1 MAIQNFLS
9 GGYYGKLGATVGQRW
24 KNKRTIRTYVVPNNP
39 RTPSQQANRGKF
51 ADAVTYS
58 QIGMQMNYYCAL
70 FDDPNMTRWNYR
82 MKVARELKA
91 AGFNDLDLIPLYPM
105 SYTPSILLSDF
116 TRSKVEGNT
125 HITFSCQNL
134 TSEVDRVFSIM
145 FALYTE
151 ENVFLGYKL
160 YLGYYYA
167 NNPGFIEV
175 DVDDINEINNNCFV
189 RIVSNDDENL
199 NAPLIAS
206 AQLQV
211 TGKVID
217 VHTFDNTIK
226 DVEVTNEGITITFAE
241 LWKATPTTNI
251 ASVDVK
257 CVVNGSLVTIN
268 GTDLMLFNN
277 NGYCA
282 LEVEYQTTEPQS
294 LPAFPI
300 GSSIDNLNVD
310 YKGETWD
317 ITIQNASTPY
327 SNSDT
332 NRTFNNTI
340 SSIARNGTTFTIT
353 LATAIPTIS
362 THNLSLSIVAVQ
374 NGDFVEE
381 NVSISNISGKTI
393 TFEQSGA
400 TGANIYAFP
409 VGSSITL
416 SGSIVGNGVT
426 YTASKQTAQAISNTD
441 LSRTFNNSISSIAR
455 SETTFIITLAN
466 ILPTLENNNLS
477 LSVKAVKNGAF
488 VTETISN
495 AVVSAKTITFNQSGA
510 SGANIYAFPTG
521 SAITL
526 SGSIISNNVTYTASI
541 QTEQAISNTDLNRTF
556 NSSIS
561 SIARSGTIF
570 TINFVD
576 TLPAGTNN
584 NLSLLVKAVKNGAF
598 VSDYVV
604 ITEVSGKTI
613 TFNQSGA
620 TGANIYAF
628 PTGSTITLSGSIIS
642 NNVTYTASIQT
653 EQTISNTDL
662 NRTFNNSISSIAR
675 SGTVFTI
682 NFADTLPAGTNN
694 NLSLLVKAVKN
705 GAFVS
710 DYVVI
715 TEVSGKT
722 ITFNQS
728 GATGAN
734 IYAFPNGS
742 AITLSGSVVGNGV
755 TYTASIQTE
764 QAISN
769 TDLNRTFNNSISS
782 IARSGTTFTIN
793 FADTLPTVT
802 ENNLSLLIKAVKNG
816 AFVSDYVTIETM
828 SVKAMS
834 FNQSGATGA
843 NIYAFPNGSTIA
855 LSGSVIGNGVTYT
868 VSIKTEQAISNTDL
882 TRSIISSPAWNSA
895 STGVIQFTLAFGGII
910 SATSKTYNMVTSG
923 RLGIRTPE
931 AQLFN
936 IVSNGTNLIFTCA
949 GSRALYPMNTNGD
962 KISIT
967 STDLVVNGVT
977 YNIANQDVNLRNA
990 ITTSNYFDELEW
1002 EFIRDGDGTPQKP
1015 LQFLEMMTYVYGAN
1029 EENKEWAS
1037 VPVIT
1042 RVEDYDDVII
1052 CEPTG
1057 ATALLENDGE
1067 AITIHYQ
1074 DYYGDAT
1081 DNDALALDF
1090 NVVNE
1095 NIPTLQI
1102 NGITYSFT
1110 QSVLAQKWSRT
1121 ISNWV
1126 L

>member
-91 AGFNDLDLIPLYPM
+91 AGFNGLDLIPLYPI
-105 SYTPSILLSDF
+105 SFTPSILLSDF

-151 ENVFLGYKL
+151 ENEFLGYKL

-199 NAPLIAS
+199 SAPLIAS
-206 AQLQV
+206 PQLQV
-211 TGKVID
+211 TGKAID

-241 LWKATPTTNI
+241 LWKATPTTNA

-257 CVVNGSLVTIN
+257 CVVNGALVTIN
-268 GTDLMLFNN
+268 GTNLMLFNN

-294 LPAFPI
+294 MPAFPI

-340 SSIARNGTTFTIT
+340 SSIARSGTTFTIT
-353 LATAIPTIS
+353 LATALPTIS
-362 THNLSLSIVAVQ
+362 THNLSLSIVAVK

-381 NVSISNISGKTI
+381 DVSISNISGNTI

-426 YTASKQTAQAISNTD
+426 YAASKQSAQSVNNTD

-455 SETTFIITLAN
+455 SETTFTITLAN
-466 ILPTLENNNLS
+466 TLPAIENNNLS

-521 SAITL
+521 SAVTL

-556 NSSIS
+556 NNTIL
-561 SIARSGTIF
+561 SIARNETVF
-570 TINFVD
+570 TINFAD
-576 TLPAGTNN
+576 TLPTGTNN
-584 NLSLLVKAVKNGAF
+584 NLSLLIKAVKNGAF

-604 ITEVSGKTI
+604 ITAVS
-613 TFNQSGA
+613 
-620 TGANIYAF
+620 
-628 PTGSTITLSGSIIS
+628 
-642 NNVTYTASIQT
+642 
-653 EQTISNTDL
+653 E
-662 NRTFNNSISSIAR
+662 
-675 SGTVFTI
+675 
-682 NFADTLPAGTNN
+682 
-694 NLSLLVKAVKN
+694 
-705 GAFVS
+705 
-710 DYVVI
+710 
-715 TEVSGKT
+715 KT

-769 TDLNRTFNNSISS
+769 TDLNRTFNNTILS
-782 IARSGTTFTIN
+782 IARNETVFTIN
-793 FADTLPTVT
+793 FADTLPTGT
-802 ENNLSLLIKAVKNG
+802 NNNLSLLIKAVKNG
-816 AFVSDYVTIETM
+816 AFVSDYVVITAVSEKTIT
-828 SVKAMS
+828 

-843 NIYAFPNGSTIA
+843 NIYAFPNGSAIT
-855 LSGSVIGNGVTYT
+855 LSGSVVGNGVTYT
-868 VSIKTEQAISNTDL
+868 ASKQTEQAISNTDL
-882 TRSIISSPAWNSA
+882 TRSILSSPAWNNT
-895 STGVIQFTLAFGGII
+895 STKAIKFTLAFGGII

-931 AQLFN
+931 AQPFN
-936 IVSNGTNLIFTCA
+936 IVGDGSVLTFTCT

-967 STDLVVNGVT
+967 STDITVNGVT

-1042 RVEDYDDVII
+1042 RVEDYDNVII

-1074 DYYGDAT
+1074 DYYGDAA

>member
-105 SYTPSILLSDF
+105 SYTPAILLSDF

-151 ENVFLGYKL
+151 ENQFLGYKL

-199 NAPLIAS
+199 SAPLIAS
-206 AQLQV
+206 PQLQV

-241 LWKATPTTNI
+241 LWKATPTTNA

-257 CVVNGSLVTIN
+257 CVVNGALVTIN
-268 GTDLMLFNN
+268 GTNLMLFNN

-340 SSIARNGTTFTIT
+340 SSIARSGTTFTIT
-353 LATAIPTIS
+353 LATALPTIS

-381 NVSISNISGKTI
+381 NVSISNISGNTI

-409 VGSSITL
+409 AGSSITL

-426 YTASKQTAQAISNTD
+426 YTASKQTAQAINNTD
-441 LSRTFNNSISSIAR
+441 LSRTFDNTISSIAR
-455 SETTFIITLAN
+455 SETTFIITLTN

-495 AVVSAKTITFNQSGA
+495 AAVSAKTISFNQSGA

-556 NSSIS
+556 NNSIS
-561 SIARSGTIF
+561 SIARSGTTF
-570 TINFVD
+570 TINFTD
-576 TLPAGTNN
+576 TLPTGTNN

-598 VSDYVV
+598 VSDYV
-604 ITEVSGKTI
+604 
-613 TFNQSGA
+613 
-620 TGANIYAF
+620 
-628 PTGSTITLSGSIIS
+628 
-642 NNVTYTASIQT
+642 
-653 EQTISNTDL
+653 
-662 NRTFNNSISSIAR
+662 
-675 SGTVFTI
+675 
-682 NFADTLPAGTNN
+682 
-694 NLSLLVKAVKN
+694 
-705 GAFVS
+705 
-710 DYVVI
+710 
-715 TEVSGKT
+715 
-722 ITFNQS
+722 
-728 GATGAN
+728 
-734 IYAFPNGS
+734 
-742 AITLSGSVVGNGV
+742 
-755 TYTASIQTE
+755 
-764 QAISN
+764 
-769 TDLNRTFNNSISS
+769 
-782 IARSGTTFTIN
+782 
-793 FADTLPTVT
+793 
-802 ENNLSLLIKAVKNG
+802 
-816 AFVSDYVTIETM
+816 TIETM
-828 SVKAMS
+828 SAKAIS

-843 NIYAFPNGSTIA
+843 NIYAFPNGSSLT
-855 LSGSVIGNGVTYT
+855 LSGSVVGNGVTYT
-868 VSIKTEQAISNTDL
+868 ANTQPEQAINNTDL
-882 TRSIISSPAWNSA
+882 TRSILSSPAWNSA

-936 IVSNGTNLIFTCA
+936 IVGNGSVLTFTCA

-977 YNIANQDVNLRNA
+977 YNIANQDVNLRNT
-990 ITTSNYFDELEW
+990 ITTSKYFDELNW
-1002 EFIRDGDGTPQKP
+1002 TFLRDGDGTTSSP
-1015 LQFLEMMTYVYGAN
+1015 LQFLEMQAYIYGAN
-1029 EENKEWAS
+1029 EEYKEWAS

-1042 RVEDYDDVII
+1042 RIEDYDNIII

-1057 ATALLENDGE
+1057 ATASLENDGE

-1074 DYYGDAT
+1074 DYYADAQ
-1081 DNDALALDF
+1081 DNNALDLNF

-1110 QSVLAQKWSRT
+1110 QSELNKIWSRK
-1121 ISNWV
+1121 IKDWSV
-1126 L
+1126 

>member
-91 AGFNDLDLIPLYPM
+91 AGFNGLDLIPLYPI
-105 SYTPSILLSDF
+105 SFTPSILLSDF

-151 ENVFLGYKL
+151 ENEFLGYKL

-199 NAPLIAS
+199 SAPLIAS
-206 AQLQV
+206 PQLQV
-211 TGKVID
+211 TGKAID

-241 LWKATPTTNI
+241 LWKATPTTNA

-257 CVVNGSLVTIN
+257 CVVNGALVTIN
-268 GTDLMLFNN
+268 GTNLMLFNN

-294 LPAFPI
+294 MPAFPI

-340 SSIARNGTTFTIT
+340 SSIARSGTTFTIT
-353 LATAIPTIS
+353 LATALPTIS
-362 THNLSLSIVAVQ
+362 THNLSLSIVAVK

-381 NVSISNISGKTI
+381 DVSISNISGNTI

-426 YTASKQTAQAISNTD
+426 YAASKQSAQSVNNTD

-455 SETTFIITLAN
+455 SETTFTITLAN
-466 ILPTLENNNLS
+466 TLPAIENNNLS

-521 SAITL
+521 SAVTL

-556 NSSIS
+556 NNTIL
-561 SIARSGTIF
+561 SIARNETVF
-570 TINFVD
+570 TINFAD
-576 TLPAGTNN
+576 TLPTGTNN
-584 NLSLLVKAVKNGAF
+584 NLSLLIKAVKNGAF

-604 ITEVSGKTI
+604 ITAVS
-613 TFNQSGA
+613 
-620 TGANIYAF
+620 
-628 PTGSTITLSGSIIS
+628 
-642 NNVTYTASIQT
+642 
-653 EQTISNTDL
+653 E
-662 NRTFNNSISSIAR
+662 
-675 SGTVFTI
+675 
-682 NFADTLPAGTNN
+682 
-694 NLSLLVKAVKN
+694 
-705 GAFVS
+705 
-710 DYVVI
+710 
-715 TEVSGKT
+715 KT

-755 TYTASIQTE
+755 TYTASKQ
-764 QAISN
+764 
-769 TDLNRTFNNSISS
+769 
-782 IARSGTTFTIN
+782 
-793 FADTLPTVT
+793 
-802 ENNLSLLIKAVKNG
+802 
-816 AFVSDYVTIETM
+816 
-828 SVKAMS
+828 
-834 FNQSGATGA
+834 
-843 NIYAFPNGSTIA
+843 
-855 LSGSVIGNGVTYT
+855 
-868 VSIKTEQAISNTDL
+868 TEQAISNTDL
-882 TRSIISSPAWNSA
+882 TRSILSSPAWNNT
-895 STGVIQFTLAFGGII
+895 STKAIKFTLAFGGII

-931 AQLFN
+931 AQPFN
-936 IVSNGTNLIFTCA
+936 IVGDGSVLTFTCT

-967 STDLVVNGVT
+967 STDITVNGVT

-1042 RVEDYDDVII
+1042 RVEDYDNVII

-1074 DYYGDAT
+1074 DYYGDAA

>member
-24 KNKRTIRTYVVPNNP
+24 KNKRTIRTYVIPNNP

-105 SYTPSILLSDF
+105 SYTPTILLSDF

-151 ENVFLGYKL
+151 ENQFLGYKL

-167 NNPGFIEV
+167 TNPGFIEV
-175 DVDDINEINNNCFV
+175 DVDDISEINNNCFV

-199 NAPLIAS
+199 SAPLIAS
-206 AQLQV
+206 PQLKV
-211 TGKVID
+211 SGKVID
-217 VHTFDNTIK
+217 THTFDNTIK
-226 DVEVTNEGITITFAE
+226 NVEVTNEGITITFAE
-241 LWKATPTTNI
+241 LWKATPTTNA

-257 CVVNGSLVTIN
+257 CVVNGALVTIN
-268 GTDLMLFNN
+268 GTNLMLFNN

-340 SSIARNGTTFTIT
+340 SSIARSGTTFTIT

-362 THNLSLSIVAVQ
+362 THNLSLSINAVKD
-374 NGDFVEE
+374 GDFVAETV
-381 NVSISNISGKTI
+381 NISNISGNTI

-400 TGANIYAFP
+400 TGADIYAFP
-409 VGSSITL
+409 AGSSITL

-426 YTASKQTAQAISNTD
+426 YTASKQTAQSVSNTD
-441 LSRTFNNSISSIAR
+441 LSRTFDNTISSIAR

-495 AVVSAKTITFNQSGA
+495 ATVSAKTISFNQSGA
-510 SGANIYAFPTG
+510 SEANIYAFPTG

-556 NSSIS
+556 NNSVSSIE
-561 SIARSGTIF
+561 RSGTTFIITF
-570 TINFVD
+570 ETTF
-576 TLPAGTNN
+576 PAIYKN
-584 NLSLLVKAVKNGAF
+584 NLSLSINAVKNGAF
-598 VSDYVV
+598 VRKTVNISN
-604 ITEVSGKTI
+604 IFGKQI
-613 TFNQSGA
+613 SFDQSGA

-628 PTGSTITLSGSIIS
+628 PTGST
-642 NNVTYTASIQT
+642 
-653 EQTISNTDL
+653 
-662 NRTFNNSISSIAR
+662 
-675 SGTVFTI
+675 
-682 NFADTLPAGTNN
+682 
-694 NLSLLVKAVKN
+694 
-705 GAFVS
+705 
-710 DYVVI
+710 
-715 TEVSGKT
+715 
-722 ITFNQS
+722 
-728 GATGAN
+728 
-734 IYAFPNGS
+734 
-742 AITLSGSVVGNGV
+742 ITLSGSVVGNGV

-769 TDLNRTFNNSISS
+769 TDL
-782 IARSGTTFTIN
+782 
-793 FADTLPTVT
+793 
-802 ENNLSLLIKAVKNG
+802 
-816 AFVSDYVTIETM
+816 
-828 SVKAMS
+828 
-834 FNQSGATGA
+834 
-843 NIYAFPNGSTIA
+843 
-855 LSGSVIGNGVTYT
+855 
-868 VSIKTEQAISNTDL
+868 
-882 TRSIISSPAWNSA
+882 TRSILSSPTWNSA
-895 STGVIQFTLAFGGII
+895 NTGAIQFTLAFGGII

-936 IVSNGTNLIFTCA
+936 IAGDGSVLTFTCA
-949 GSRALYPMNTNGD
+949 GSRALYPMNTSGD

-990 ITTSNYFDELEW
+990 ITTSKYFDELEW
-1002 EFIRDGDGTPQKP
+1002 EFWRDGNGTPESP
-1015 LQFLEMMTYVYGAN
+1015 LQFLEMYAYVYGAN
-1029 EENKEWAS
+1029 EENKEWTS

-1052 CEPTG
+1052 CEPTS
-1057 ATALLENDGE
+1057 ATANIENDGE
-1067 AITIHYQ
+1067 ALMIHYQ
-1074 DYYGDAT
+1074 DYYADAEN
-1081 DNDALALDF
+1081 NDALALDF

-1110 QSVLAQKWSRT
+1110 QSELTKKWSRT
-1121 ISNWV
+1121 ISDWV

>member
-151 ENVFLGYKL
+151 ENEFLGYKL

-199 NAPLIAS
+199 SAPLIAS
-206 AQLQV
+206 PQLKV
-211 TGKVID
+211 TGKAID

-241 LWKATPTTNI
+241 LWKATPTTNT

-257 CVVNGSLVTIN
+257 CVVNGALVTIN
-268 GTDLMLFNN
+268 GTNLMLFNN

-282 LEVEYQTTEPQS
+282 LEVEYKTTEPQS

-340 SSIARNGTTFTIT
+340 SSIARSGTTFTIT
-353 LATAIPTIS
+353 LATALPTIS
-362 THNLSLSIVAVQ
+362 THNLSLSIVAVK

-381 NVSISNISGKTI
+381 DVSISNISGNTI

-409 VGSSITL
+409 NGSAITL

-455 SETTFIITLAN
+455 SETTFTITLAN
-466 ILPTLENNNLS
+466 TLPAIENNNLS

-495 AVVSAKTITFNQSGA
+495 AVISAKTITFNQSGA

-526 SGSIISNNVTYTASI
+526 SGSVVGNGVTYTASI

-556 NSSIS
+556 NNTIL
-561 SIARSGTIF
+561 SIARSETVF
-570 TINFVD
+570 TINFAD
-576 TLPAGTNN
+576 TLPTGTNN
-584 NLSLLVKAVKNGAF
+584 NLSLLIKAVKNGAF

-604 ITEVSGKTI
+604 IT
-613 TFNQSGA
+613 A
-620 TGANIYAF
+620 
-628 PTGSTITLSGSIIS
+628 
-642 NNVTYTASIQT
+642 
-653 EQTISNTDL
+653 
-662 NRTFNNSISSIAR
+662 
-675 SGTVFTI
+675 
-682 NFADTLPAGTNN
+682 
-694 NLSLLVKAVKN
+694 
-705 GAFVS
+705 
-710 DYVVI
+710 
-715 TEVSGKT
+715 VSGKT

-769 TDLNRTFNNSISS
+769 TDL
-782 IARSGTTFTIN
+782 
-793 FADTLPTVT
+793 
-802 ENNLSLLIKAVKNG
+802 
-816 AFVSDYVTIETM
+816 
-828 SVKAMS
+828 
-834 FNQSGATGA
+834 
-843 NIYAFPNGSTIA
+843 
-855 LSGSVIGNGVTYT
+855 
-868 VSIKTEQAISNTDL
+868 
-882 TRSIISSPAWNSA
+882 TRSILSSPAWNNT
-895 STGVIQFTLAFGGII
+895 STKAIKFTLAFGGII

-931 AQLFN
+931 AQPFN
-936 IVSNGTNLIFTCA
+936 IVGDGSVLTFTCT

-967 STDLVVNGVT
+967 STDITVNGVT

-1074 DYYGDAT
+1074 DYYGDAA

-1095 NIPTLQI
+1095 NIPALQI

>member
-105 SYTPSILLSDF
+105 SFTPSILLSDF

-151 ENVFLGYKL
+151 ENAFLGYKL
-160 YLGYYYA
+160 YIGYYYA

-199 NAPLIAS
+199 SAPLIAS
-206 AQLQV
+206 PQLKV
-211 TGKVID
+211 TGKAID

-226 DVEVTNEGITITFAE
+226 DIEVTNEGITITFAE
-241 LWKATPTTNI
+241 LWKATPTTNA

-257 CVVNGSLVTIN
+257 CVVNGALVTIN
-268 GTDLMLFNN
+268 GTNLMLFNN

-282 LEVEYQTTEPQS
+282 LEVEYKTTEPQS

-340 SSIARNGTTFTIT
+340 SSIARSGTTFTIT
-353 LATAIPTIS
+353 LATALPTIS
-362 THNLSLSIVAVQ
+362 THNLSLSIVAVK

-381 NVSISNISGKTI
+381 DVSISNISGNTI

-426 YTASKQTAQAISNTD
+426 YAASKQTAQAISNTD

-455 SETTFIITLAN
+455 SETTFTITLAN
-466 ILPTLENNNLS
+466 ILPAIENNNLS

-495 AVVSAKTITFNQSGA
+495 AVISAKTINFNQSGA
-510 SGANIYAFPTG
+510 TGANIYAFPTG

-556 NSSIS
+556 DNSISSIARSGTTFMITLANELPIIENNNLSLSVKAVKNGAFVTETVSNAIASEKRIDFEQSGESEANIYAFPEGSSITLSGSIISENVTYTASIQTEQAISNTDLIRTFNNSIS

-570 TINFVD
+570 TINFAD
-576 TLPAGTNN
+576 TLPTVTTNN
-584 NLSLLVKAVKNGAF
+584 LYLLIKAVKNGAF
-598 VSDYVV
+598 VSDYV
-604 ITEVSGKTI
+604 TI
-613 TFNQSGA
+613 A
-620 TGANIYAF
+620 
-628 PTGSTITLSGSIIS
+628 
-642 NNVTYTASIQT
+642 
-653 EQTISNTDL
+653 TISAKA
-662 NRTFNNSISSIAR
+662 IS
-675 SGTVFTI
+675 
-682 NFADTLPAGTNN
+682 
-694 NLSLLVKAVKN
+694 
-705 GAFVS
+705 
-710 DYVVI
+710 
-715 TEVSGKT
+715 
-722 ITFNQS
+722 FNQS

-755 TYTASIQTE
+755 TYTANTQTE
-764 QAISN
+764 QAIS
-769 TDLNRTFNNSISS
+769 S
-782 IARSGTTFTIN
+782 
-793 FADTLPTVT
+793 
-802 ENNLSLLIKAVKNG
+802 
-816 AFVSDYVTIETM
+816 
-828 SVKAMS
+828 
-834 FNQSGATGA
+834 
-843 NIYAFPNGSTIA
+843 
-855 LSGSVIGNGVTYT
+855 
-868 VSIKTEQAISNTDL
+868 TDL
-882 TRSIISSPAWNSA
+882 TRSIISSPTWNST
-895 STGVIQFTLAFGGII
+895 STKGIKFTLAFGGII

-931 AQLFN
+931 AQPFN
-936 IVSNGTNLIFTCA
+936 IIGDGSVLTFTCT

-967 STDLVVNGVT
+967 STDITVNGVT

-1057 ATALLENDGE
+1057 ATASLENDGE

-1074 DYYGDAT
+1074 DYYGDAAN
-1081 DNDALALDF
+1081 NDALALDF

-1121 ISNWV
+1121 VSNWV

>member
-91 AGFNDLDLIPLYPM
+91 AGFNDLNLIPLYPM
-105 SYTPSILLSDF
+105 SYTPTILLSDF

-151 ENVFLGYKL
+151 ENEFLGYKL

-211 TGKVID
+211 TGKAVD

-241 LWKATPTTNI
+241 LWKATPTTNT

-268 GTDLMLFNN
+268 GTNLMLFNN

-340 SSIARNGTTFTIT
+340 SSIARSGTTFTIT
-353 LATAIPTIS
+353 LATALPAIS
-362 THNLSLSIVAVQ
+362 THNLSLSINAVK
-374 NGDFVEE
+374 NGDFIAETVD
-381 NVSISNISGKTI
+381 ISNISGKTI

-409 VGSSITL
+409 AGSSITL

-441 LSRTFNNSISSIAR
+441 LSRIFDNTISSIER
-455 SETTFIITLAN
+455 SNTTFMITLAN
-466 ILPTLENNNLS
+466 ELPAIGNNNLS

-495 AVVSAKTITFNQSGA
+495 AIASEKRIDFEQSGA

-556 NSSIS
+556 NNSIS
-561 SIARSGTIF
+561 SIARNGTVF
-570 TINFVD
+570 TINFAD
-576 TLPAGTNN
+576 TLPTVTTNN
-584 NLSLLVKAVKNGAF
+584 LYLLIKAVKNGAF
-598 VSDYVV
+598 VSDYV
-604 ITEVSGKTI
+604 TI
-613 TFNQSGA
+613 A
-620 TGANIYAF
+620 TMSAKA
-628 PTGSTITLSGSIIS
+628 IS
-642 NNVTYTASIQT
+642 
-653 EQTISNTDL
+653 
-662 NRTFNNSISSIAR
+662 
-675 SGTVFTI
+675 
-682 NFADTLPAGTNN
+682 
-694 NLSLLVKAVKN
+694 
-705 GAFVS
+705 
-710 DYVVI
+710 
-715 TEVSGKT
+715 
-722 ITFNQS
+722 FNQS

-755 TYTASIQTE
+755 TYAAETQTE
-764 QAISN
+764 QAIS
-769 TDLNRTFNNSISS
+769 S
-782 IARSGTTFTIN
+782 
-793 FADTLPTVT
+793 
-802 ENNLSLLIKAVKNG
+802 
-816 AFVSDYVTIETM
+816 
-828 SVKAMS
+828 
-834 FNQSGATGA
+834 
-843 NIYAFPNGSTIA
+843 
-855 LSGSVIGNGVTYT
+855 
-868 VSIKTEQAISNTDL
+868 TDL
-882 TRSIISSPAWNSA
+882 TRSILSSPAWNSA

-936 IVSNGTNLIFTCA
+936 IVSNGENLTFTCA

-990 ITTSNYFDELEW
+990 ITTSKYFDELDWVFQREGGN
-1002 EFIRDGDGTPQKP
+1002 DYTQP
-1015 LQFLEMMTYVYGAN
+1015 LQFLEMTTYVYGST
-1029 EENKEWAS
+1029 ETNKVFSGLPTITEVGDQPDTAFCYPTDSS
-1037 VPVIT
+1037 VYI
-1042 RVEDYDDVII
+1042 
-1052 CEPTG
+1052 
-1057 ATALLENDGE
+1057 ENDGE
-1067 AITIHYQ
+1067 GLTISYR
-1074 DYYGDAT
+1074 
-1081 DNDALALDF
+1081 DNYADSEGNDSVEYNFYVANTA
-1090 NVVNE
+1090 N
-1095 NIPTLQI
+1095 PTLQI

-1110 QSVLAQKWSRT
+1110 QSELDKIWSRKVEDW
-1121 ISNWV
+1121 SV
-1126 L
+1126 

>member
-105 SYTPSILLSDF
+105 SYTPTILLSDF

-151 ENVFLGYKL
+151 ENEFLGYKL

-199 NAPLIAS
+199 SAPLIAS
-206 AQLQV
+206 AQLKV
-211 TGKVID
+211 SGKVID

-241 LWKATPTTNI
+241 LWKATPTTNT

-340 SSIARNGTTFTIT
+340 LSIARSGTTFTIT
-353 LATAIPTIS
+353 LATALPAIS
-362 THNLSLSIVAVQ
+362 THNLSLSINAVK
-374 NGDFVEE
+374 NGDFVTET
-381 NVSISNISGKTI
+381 VDISNISGNTI

-455 SETTFIITLAN
+455 SNTTFMITLAN
-466 ILPTLENNNLS
+466 ELPAIENNNLS

-495 AVVSAKTITFNQSGA
+495 AIASEKRIDFEQSGA
-510 SGANIYAFPTG
+510 SEANIYAFPTG

-556 NSSIS
+556 N
-561 SIARSGTIF
+561 
-570 TINFVD
+570 
-576 TLPAGTNN
+576 
-584 NLSLLVKAVKNGAF
+584 
-598 VSDYVV
+598 
-604 ITEVSGKTI
+604 
-613 TFNQSGA
+613 
-620 TGANIYAF
+620 
-628 PTGSTITLSGSIIS
+628 
-642 NNVTYTASIQT
+642 
-653 EQTISNTDL
+653 
-662 NRTFNNSISSIAR
+662 NSISSIAR

-682 NFADTLPAGTNN
+682 NFADTLPTVTTN

-710 DYVVI
+710 DYV
-715 TEVSGKT
+715 T
-722 ITFNQS
+722 IETMSAKAISFNQS

-742 AITLSGSVVGNGV
+742 ALTLSGSVVGNGV
-755 TYTASIQTE
+755 TYAANTQT
-764 QAISN
+764 Q
-769 TDLNRTFNNSISS
+769 
-782 IARSGTTFTIN
+782 
-793 FADTLPTVT
+793 
-802 ENNLSLLIKAVKNG
+802 
-816 AFVSDYVTIETM
+816 
-828 SVKAMS
+828 
-834 FNQSGATGA
+834 
-843 NIYAFPNGSTIA
+843 
-855 LSGSVIGNGVTYT
+855 
-868 VSIKTEQAISNTDL
+868 QAISNTDL
-882 TRSIISSPAWNSA
+882 TRSILSSPAWNSA

-936 IVSNGTNLIFTCA
+936 IVSNGTNLTFTCA
-949 GSRALYPMNTNGD
+949 GSRALYPMNTSGD

-990 ITTSNYFDELEW
+990 ITTSKYFDELDWVVQREGGN
-1002 EFIRDGDGTPQKP
+1002 DYTQP
-1015 LQFLEMMTYVYGAN
+1015 LQFLEMTTYVYGST
-1029 EENKEWAS
+1029 ETNKVFSGLPTITEVGDQPDTAFCYPTDSS
-1037 VPVIT
+1037 VYI
-1042 RVEDYDDVII
+1042 
-1052 CEPTG
+1052 
-1057 ATALLENDGE
+1057 ENDGE
-1067 AITIHYQ
+1067 GLTISYR
-1074 DYYGDAT
+1074 
-1081 DNDALALDF
+1081 DNYADSEGNDSVEYNFYVANTA
-1090 NVVNE
+1090 N
-1095 NIPTLQI
+1095 PTLQI

-1110 QSVLAQKWSRT
+1110 QSELDKIWSRRVEDW
-1121 ISNWV
+1121 SV
-1126 L
+1126 

>member
-116 TRSKVEGNT
+116 TRNKVEGNT

-151 ENVFLGYKL
+151 KNEFLGYKL

-199 NAPLIAS
+199 SAPLIAS
-206 AQLQV
+206 PQLKV
-211 TGKVID
+211 TGKAID

-241 LWKATPTTNI
+241 LWKATPTTNA

-257 CVVNGSLVTIN
+257 CVVNGALVTIN
-268 GTDLMLFNN
+268 GTNLMLFNN

-282 LEVEYQTTEPQS
+282 LEVEYKTTEPQS

-300 GSSIDNLNVD
+300 GSSIDNLNID

-353 LATAIPTIS
+353 LATALPTIS
-362 THNLSLSIVAVQ
+362 THNLSLSIVAVK

-381 NVSISNISGKTI
+381 DVSISNISGNTI

-426 YTASKQTAQAISNTD
+426 YAASKQTAQAISNTD

-455 SETTFIITLAN
+455 SETTFTITLAN
-466 ILPTLENNNLS
+466 ILPTIENNNLS

-495 AVVSAKTITFNQSGA
+495 AVISAKTITFNQSGA

-556 NSSIS
+556 NNSIS
-561 SIARSGTIF
+561 SIERNETIF

-576 TLPAGTNN
+576 TLPT
-584 NLSLLVKAVKNGAF
+584 
-598 VSDYVV
+598 
-604 ITEVSGKTI
+604 
-613 TFNQSGA
+613 
-620 TGANIYAF
+620 
-628 PTGSTITLSGSIIS
+628 
-642 NNVTYTASIQT
+642 
-653 EQTISNTDL
+653 
-662 NRTFNNSISSIAR
+662 
-675 SGTVFTI
+675 
-682 NFADTLPAGTNN
+682 GTNN

-764 QAISN
+764 QAIS
-769 TDLNRTFNNSISS
+769 S
-782 IARSGTTFTIN
+782 
-793 FADTLPTVT
+793 
-802 ENNLSLLIKAVKNG
+802 
-816 AFVSDYVTIETM
+816 
-828 SVKAMS
+828 
-834 FNQSGATGA
+834 
-843 NIYAFPNGSTIA
+843 
-855 LSGSVIGNGVTYT
+855 
-868 VSIKTEQAISNTDL
+868 TDL
-882 TRSIISSPAWNSA
+882 TRSILSSPVWNST
-895 STGVIQFTLAFGGII
+895 STKVIKFTLAFGGII

-931 AQLFN
+931 AQPFN
-936 IVSNGTNLIFTCA
+936 IVGDGSVLTFTCT

-962 KISIT
+962 KISLT
-967 STDLVVNGVT
+967 STDITVNGVT

-990 ITTSNYFDELEW
+990 ITTSKYFDELEW
-1002 EFIRDGDGTPQKP
+1002 EFTRDGDGTTQKP
-1015 LQFLEMMTYVYGAN
+1015 LQFLEMMAYVYGAN

-1042 RVEDYDDVII
+1042 RVEDYDDIII

-1057 ATALLENDGE
+1057 ATASLENDGE

-1074 DYYGDAT
+1074 DYYADAA
-1081 DNDALALDF
+1081 DNNALALDF

>member
-134 TSEVDRVFSIM
+134 TSKVDRVFSIM

-151 ENVFLGYKL
+151 ENEFLGYKL

-199 NAPLIAS
+199 SAPLIAS
-206 AQLQV
+206 PQLQV

-241 LWKATPTTNI
+241 LWKATPTTNT

-257 CVVNGSLVTIN
+257 CVVNGALVTIN
-268 GTDLMLFNN
+268 GTNLMLFNN

-310 YKGETWD
+310 YKGENWD

-340 SSIARNGTTFTIT
+340 SSIARSGTTFTIT
-353 LATAIPTIS
+353 LATALPTIS
-362 THNLSLSIVAVQ
+362 THNLSLSINAVKNGSFVAETV
-374 NGDFVEE
+374 N
-381 NVSISNISGKTI
+381 ISNISGNTI

-426 YTASKQTAQAISNTD
+426 YAASKQTAQSVSNTD

-495 AVVSAKTITFNQSGA
+495 ATVSAKTITFNQSGA

-541 QTEQAISNTDLNRTF
+541 QTEQAISN
-556 NSSIS
+556 
-561 SIARSGTIF
+561 
-570 TINFVD
+570 
-576 TLPAGTNN
+576 
-584 NLSLLVKAVKNGAF
+584 
-598 VSDYVV
+598 
-604 ITEVSGKTI
+604 E
-613 TFNQSGA
+613 
-620 TGANIYAF
+620 
-628 PTGSTITLSGSIIS
+628 
-642 NNVTYTASIQT
+642 
-653 EQTISNTDL
+653 
-662 NRTFNNSISSIAR
+662 
-675 SGTVFTI
+675 
-682 NFADTLPAGTNN
+682 
-694 NLSLLVKAVKN
+694 
-705 GAFVS
+705 
-710 DYVVI
+710 
-715 TEVSGKT
+715 
-722 ITFNQS
+722 
-728 GATGAN
+728 
-734 IYAFPNGS
+734 
-742 AITLSGSVVGNGV
+742 
-755 TYTASIQTE
+755 
-764 QAISN
+764 
-769 TDLNRTFNNSISS
+769 DLNRTFNNSISS

-793 FADTLPTVT
+793 FADTLPAGT
-802 ENNLSLLIKAVKNG
+802 NDNLTLSINAVKNG
-816 AFVSDYVTIETM
+816 VFVSDYVTIATM
-828 SVKAMS
+828 SAKTIS

-843 NIYAFPNGSTIA
+843 NIYAFPEGSSIT
-855 LSGSVIGNGVTYT
+855 LYGSVVGNGVTYSVNT
-868 VSIKTEQAISNTDL
+868 PTKQAISNTDL
-882 TRSIISSPAWNSA
+882 TRSILSSPAWNST
-895 STGVIQFTLAFGGII
+895 STKAIKFTLAFGGII

-931 AQLFN
+931 AQPFN
-936 IVSNGTNLIFTCA
+936 IVGDGSVLTFTCA
-949 GSRALYPMNTNGD
+949 GSRALYPMNTSGD
-962 KISIT
+962 KISLA

-990 ITTSNYFDELEW
+990 ITTSKYFDELDW
-1002 EFIRDGDGTPQKP
+1002 TFLRDGDGTTSSP
-1015 LQFLEMMTYVYGAN
+1015 LQFLEMQAYIYGAN
-1029 EENKEWAS
+1029 EEYKEWAS

-1042 RVEDYDDVII
+1042 RIEDYDNIII

-1057 ATALLENDGE
+1057 ATASLENDGE

-1074 DYYGDAT
+1074 DYYADAQ
-1081 DNDALALDF
+1081 DNNALDLDF

-1110 QSVLAQKWSRT
+1110 QSELNKIWSRK
-1121 ISNWV
+1121 IKDWSV
-1126 L
+1126 

>member
-105 SYTPSILLSDF
+105 SYTPAILLSDF

-151 ENVFLGYKL
+151 KNEFLGYKL

-211 TGKVID
+211 SGKAVD

-226 DVEVTNEGITITFAE
+226 NVEVTNEGIIITFAE
-241 LWKATPTTNI
+241 LWKATPTTNT

-268 GTDLMLFNN
+268 GTNLMLFNN

-340 SSIARNGTTFTIT
+340 LSITRSGTTFTIT
-353 LATAIPTIS
+353 LATALPTIS
-362 THNLSLSIVAVQ
+362 THNLSLSVVAVK

-381 NVSISNISGKTI
+381 DVNISNISGNTI

-400 TGANIYAFP
+400 SGANIYAFP

-426 YTASKQTAQAISNTD
+426 YAASKQTAQAISNTD
-441 LSRTFNNSISSIAR
+441 LSRTFDNTISSIAR

-477 LSVKAVKNGAF
+477 LSVKAVKNGDF
-488 VTETISN
+488 VTETIPN
-495 AVVSAKTITFNQSGA
+495 AAVSAKTISFNQSGA
-510 SGANIYAFPTG
+510 SGANIYAFPNG

-541 QTEQAISNTDLNRTF
+541 QTEQAISNTDLSRTF
-556 NSSIS
+556 DNTIS
-561 SIARSGTIF
+561 SIARSNTTFMI
-570 TINFVD
+570 TLANE
-576 TLPAGTNN
+576 LPAIENN
-584 NLSLLVKAVKNGAF
+584 NLSLSVKAVKNGAF
-598 VSDYVV
+598 VTETISNA
-604 ITEVSGKTI
+604 ITSEKRI
-613 TFNQSGA
+613 DFEQSGA

-628 PTGSTITLSGSIIS
+628 PVGSSITLSGSVIS

-653 EQTISNTDL
+653 EQAISNTDL
-662 NRTFNNSISSIAR
+662 NRIFNNSISSITR

-682 NFADTLPAGTNN
+682 NFADTLPTVTTNN
-694 NLSLLVKAVKN
+694 LYLLIKAVKN

-710 DYVVI
+710 DYV
-715 TEVSGKT
+715 T
-722 ITFNQS
+722 IATMSAKAISFNQS

-755 TYTASIQTE
+755 TYA
-764 QAISN
+764 A
-769 TDLNRTFNNSISS
+769 
-782 IARSGTTFTIN
+782 
-793 FADTLPTVT
+793 
-802 ENNLSLLIKAVKNG
+802 
-816 AFVSDYVTIETM
+816 ET
-828 SVKAMS
+828 
-834 FNQSGATGA
+834 Q
-843 NIYAFPNGSTIA
+843 
-855 LSGSVIGNGVTYT
+855 
-868 VSIKTEQAISNTDL
+868 TEQAISNTDL
-882 TRSIISSPAWNSA
+882 TRSILSSPAWNNT
-895 STGVIQFTLAFGGII
+895 STKAIKFTLAFGGII

-936 IVSNGTNLIFTCA
+936 IVGDGSVLTFTCA

-990 ITTSNYFDELEW
+990 ITTSKYFDELDW
-1002 EFIRDGDGTPQKP
+1002 TFQRDGDGTTDNP
-1015 LQFLEMMTYVYGAN
+1015 LQFLAMSAYVYGAT
-1029 EENKEWAS
+1029 ETNKEWS
-1037 VPVIT
+1037 NLPVIT
-1042 RVEDYDDVII
+1042 RIEDYDNVII

-1057 ATALLENDGE
+1057 ATAYIENDGE
-1067 AITIHYQ
+1067 SVFIYYQ
-1074 DYYGDAT
+1074 DYYADAQ
-1081 DNDALALDF
+1081 DNNALALDF
-1090 NVVNE
+1090 KVVNE
-1095 NIPTLQI
+1095 NTPTLQI

-1110 QSVLAQKWSRT
+1110 QSTLDQIWSRT
-1121 ISNWV
+1121 ISDWSV
-1126 L
+1126 

>member
-91 AGFNDLDLIPLYPM
+91 AGFTDLDLIPLYPM
-105 SYTPSILLSDF
+105 SYTPTILLSDF

-151 ENVFLGYKL
+151 ENEFLGYKL

-199 NAPLIAS
+199 SAPLIAS
-206 AQLQV
+206 PQLKV
-211 TGKVID
+211 TGKAID

-226 DVEVTNEGITITFAE
+226 DVEATNEGITITFAE
-241 LWKATPTTNI
+241 LWKATPTTNA

-257 CVVNGSLVTIN
+257 CVVNGALVTIN
-268 GTDLMLFNN
+268 GTNLMLFNN

-282 LEVEYQTTEPQS
+282 LEVEYKTTEPQS

-340 SSIARNGTTFTIT
+340 SSIARSGTTFTIT
-353 LATAIPTIS
+353 LTTALPTIS
-362 THNLSLSIVAVQ
+362 THNLSLSINAVK
-374 NGDFVEE
+374 NGNFISETVD
-381 NVSISNISGKTI
+381 ISNISGNTI
-393 TFEQSGA
+393 IFEQSGVS
-400 TGANIYAFP
+400 GANIYAFP
-409 VGSSITL
+409 AGSSITI

-426 YTASKQTAQAISNTD
+426 YTASIQSAQSVSNTD

-455 SETTFIITLAN
+455 NGTTFTIALAN
-466 ILPTLENNNLS
+466 ELPTIENNNLS
-477 LSVKAVKNGAF
+477 LSVKAVKNGDF

-510 SGANIYAFPTG
+510 TGANIYAFPNG

-556 NSSIS
+556 N
-561 SIARSGTIF
+561 
-570 TINFVD
+570 
-576 TLPAGTNN
+576 
-584 NLSLLVKAVKNGAF
+584 
-598 VSDYVV
+598 
-604 ITEVSGKTI
+604 
-613 TFNQSGA
+613 
-620 TGANIYAF
+620 
-628 PTGSTITLSGSIIS
+628 
-642 NNVTYTASIQT
+642 
-653 EQTISNTDL
+653 
-662 NRTFNNSISSIAR
+662 NSISSIAR

-682 NFADTLPAGTNN
+682 NFTDTLPTGTNN
-694 NLSLLVKAVKN
+694 NLSLLIKAVKN

-715 TEVSGKT
+715 TTVSGKT

-755 TYTASIQTE
+755 TYTASKQ
-764 QAISN
+764 
-769 TDLNRTFNNSISS
+769 
-782 IARSGTTFTIN
+782 
-793 FADTLPTVT
+793 
-802 ENNLSLLIKAVKNG
+802 
-816 AFVSDYVTIETM
+816 
-828 SVKAMS
+828 
-834 FNQSGATGA
+834 
-843 NIYAFPNGSTIA
+843 
-855 LSGSVIGNGVTYT
+855 
-868 VSIKTEQAISNTDL
+868 TEQAISNTDL
-882 TRSIISSPAWNSA
+882 TRSILSSPAWNNT
-895 STGVIQFTLAFGGII
+895 STKAIKFTLAFGGII

-931 AQLFN
+931 AQPFN
-936 IVSNGTNLIFTCA
+936 IVGDGSVLTFTCA

-967 STDLVVNGVT
+967 STDITVNGVT

-990 ITTSNYFDELEW
+990 ITTSKYFDELEW
-1002 EFIRDGDGTPQKP
+1002 AFSRDGDGTVGKP
-1015 LQFLEMMTYVYGAN
+1015 LQFLEMYAYVYGAN
-1029 EENKEWAS
+1029 EEIKEWAS
-1037 VPVIT
+1037 VPAIT
-1042 RVEDYDDVII
+1042 RVEDYDNIII
-1052 CEPTG
+1052 CEPTSSN
-1057 ATALLENDGE
+1057 ANIENDGE
-1067 AITIHYQ
+1067 SITIHYQ
-1074 DYYGDAT
+1074 DYYADAQN
-1081 DNDALALDF
+1081 NDALDLNF

-1110 QSVLAQKWSRT
+1110 QSELNKIWSRK
-1121 ISNWV
+1121 IKDWAI
-1126 L
+1126 

>member
-91 AGFNDLDLIPLYPM
+91 TGLNGLDLIPLYPM
-105 SYTPSILLSDF
+105 SFTPSILLSDF

-134 TSEVDRVFSIM
+134 TSKVDRVFSIM

-151 ENVFLGYKL
+151 ENEFLGYKL

-199 NAPLIAS
+199 SAPLIAS
-206 AQLQV
+206 PQLKV
-211 TGKVID
+211 TGKAID

-241 LWKATPTTNI
+241 LWKATPTTNA

-257 CVVNGSLVTIN
+257 CVVNGALVTIN
-268 GTDLMLFNN
+268 GTNLMLFNN

-340 SSIARNGTTFTIT
+340 SSIARSGTTFTIT
-353 LATAIPTIS
+353 LATALPTIS
-362 THNLSLSIVAVQ
+362 THNLSLSIVAVK

-381 NVSISNISGKTI
+381 DISISNISGNTI

-409 VGSSITL
+409 VGSAITL
-416 SGSIVGNGVT
+416 SGSVVGNGVT
-426 YTASKQTAQAISNTD
+426 YTASKQSAQAISNTD

-455 SETTFIITLAN
+455 SETTFTITLAN
-466 ILPTLENNNLS
+466 TLPTIENNNLS
-477 LSVKAVKNGAF
+477 LSVKAVKNGDF
-488 VTETISN
+488 VTETIPN

-556 NSSIS
+556 N
-561 SIARSGTIF
+561 
-570 TINFVD
+570 
-576 TLPAGTNN
+576 
-584 NLSLLVKAVKNGAF
+584 
-598 VSDYVV
+598 
-604 ITEVSGKTI
+604 
-613 TFNQSGA
+613 
-620 TGANIYAF
+620 
-628 PTGSTITLSGSIIS
+628 
-642 NNVTYTASIQT
+642 
-653 EQTISNTDL
+653 
-662 NRTFNNSISSIAR
+662 NSISSIAR
-675 SGTVFTI
+675 SETIFTI
-682 NFADTLPAGTNN
+682 NFADTLPTGTNN
-694 NLSLLVKAVKN
+694 NLSLLIKAVKN

-755 TYTASIQTE
+755 TYTASKQ
-764 QAISN
+764 
-769 TDLNRTFNNSISS
+769 
-782 IARSGTTFTIN
+782 
-793 FADTLPTVT
+793 
-802 ENNLSLLIKAVKNG
+802 
-816 AFVSDYVTIETM
+816 
-828 SVKAMS
+828 
-834 FNQSGATGA
+834 
-843 NIYAFPNGSTIA
+843 
-855 LSGSVIGNGVTYT
+855 
-868 VSIKTEQAISNTDL
+868 TEQAISNTDL
-882 TRSIISSPAWNSA
+882 TRSIISSPVWNST
-895 STGVIQFTLAFGGII
+895 STKEIKFTLAFGGII

-931 AQLFN
+931 AQPFN
-936 IVSNGTNLIFTCA
+936 IVGDGSVLTFTCT

-990 ITTSNYFDELEW
+990 ITTSKYFDELDW
-1002 EFIRDGDGTPQKP
+1002 EFSRDGDGTTQKP

-1074 DYYGDAT
+1074 DYYADAAN
-1081 DNDALALDF
+1081 NDALALDF

>member
-24 KNKRTIRTYVVPNNP
+24 KNKRTIRTYVIPNNP

-151 ENVFLGYKL
+151 ENEFLGYKL

-199 NAPLIAS
+199 SAPLIAS
-206 AQLQV
+206 PQLQV
-211 TGKVID
+211 TGKAID

-241 LWKATPTTNI
+241 LWKATPTTNA

-257 CVVNGSLVTIN
+257 CVVNGALVTIN
-268 GTDLMLFNN
+268 GTNLMLFNN

-282 LEVEYQTTEPQS
+282 IEIEYQTTEPQS
-294 LPAFPI
+294 MPAFPI

-310 YKGETWD
+310 YKGETWN

-353 LATAIPTIS
+353 LATALPTIS
-362 THNLSLSIVAVQ
+362 THNLSLSINAVK
-374 NGDFVEE
+374 NGAFVTETV
-381 NVSISNISGKTI
+381 NISNISGNTI
-393 TFEQSGA
+393 IFEQSGA

-426 YTASKQTAQAISNTD
+426 YAASKQTAQAISNTD

-455 SETTFIITLAN
+455 NETTFTITLAN
-466 ILPTLENNNLS
+466 TLPTIENNNLS
-477 LSVKAVKNGAF
+477 LSVKAVKNGDF

-526 SGSIISNNVTYTASI
+526 SGSIISNNVTYTANI
-541 QTEQAISNTDLNRTF
+541 QTEQA
-556 NSSIS
+556 
-561 SIARSGTIF
+561 
-570 TINFVD
+570 
-576 TLPAGTNN
+576 
-584 NLSLLVKAVKNGAF
+584 
-598 VSDYVV
+598 
-604 ITEVSGKTI
+604 
-613 TFNQSGA
+613 
-620 TGANIYAF
+620 
-628 PTGSTITLSGSIIS
+628 
-642 NNVTYTASIQT
+642 
-653 EQTISNTDL
+653 ISNTDL

-675 SGTVFTI
+675 SGTIFTI
-682 NFADTLPAGTNN
+682 NFVDTLPAGTNN

-755 TYTASIQTE
+755 TYTA
-764 QAISN
+764 N
-769 TDLNRTFNNSISS
+769 T
-782 IARSGTTFTIN
+782 
-793 FADTLPTVT
+793 
-802 ENNLSLLIKAVKNG
+802 
-816 AFVSDYVTIETM
+816 
-828 SVKAMS
+828 
-834 FNQSGATGA
+834 Q
-843 NIYAFPNGSTIA
+843 
-855 LSGSVIGNGVTYT
+855 
-868 VSIKTEQAISNTDL
+868 TEQAISNTDL
-882 TRSIISSPAWNSA
+882 TRSILSSPAWNST
-895 STGVIQFTLAFGGII
+895 STKVIKFTLAFGGII

-931 AQLFN
+931 AQPFN
-936 IVSNGTNLIFTCA
+936 IVGDGSVLTFTCA
-949 GSRALYPMNTNGD
+949 GSRALYPMKTSGD
-962 KISIT
+962 KISLT

-1002 EFIRDGDGTPQKP
+1002 DFTRDGDGTTQKP

-1042 RVEDYDDVII
+1042 RVEDYDNVII

-1074 DYYGDAT
+1074 DYYGDAA
-1081 DNDALALDF
+1081 DNNALALDF

>member
-91 AGFNDLDLIPLYPM
+91 AGLNDLDLIPLYPM

-151 ENVFLGYKL
+151 ENEFLGYKL

-167 NNPGFIEV
+167 SNPGFIEV

-241 LWKATPTTNI
+241 LWKATPTTNT

-310 YKGETWD
+310 YKGENWD

-340 SSIARNGTTFTIT
+340 SSIARSGTTFTIT
-353 LATAIPTIS
+353 LATALPTIS
-362 THNLSLSIVAVQ
+362 THNLSLSIVAVK

-381 NVSISNISGKTI
+381 DVSISNISGKTI

-495 AVVSAKTITFNQSGA
+495 ATVSAKTISFNQSGA
-510 SGANIYAFPTG
+510 TGANIYAFPTG

-556 NSSIS
+556 NNSIS

-570 TINFVD
+570 TINF
-576 TLPAGTNN
+576 
-584 NLSLLVKAVKNGAF
+584 
-598 VSDYVV
+598 
-604 ITEVSGKTI
+604 
-613 TFNQSGA
+613 
-620 TGANIYAF
+620 
-628 PTGSTITLSGSIIS
+628 
-642 NNVTYTASIQT
+642 
-653 EQTISNTDL
+653 
-662 NRTFNNSISSIAR
+662 
-675 SGTVFTI
+675 
-682 NFADTLPAGTNN
+682 ADTLPEGTNN

-755 TYTASIQTE
+755 TYTANTQTEQAISNTDLNRTFDNTISSITRNETTFTIALANKLPAIEENNLSLSVKAVKNGAFVTETISNATTSEKSISFEQSGATGANIYAFPTGSSITLSGSVVGNGVTYTANTQTE

-782 IARSGTTFTIN
+782 IERSETVFTIN
-793 FADTLPTVT
+793 FVDTLPTVT
-802 ENNLSLLIKAVKNG
+802 TNNLSLLIKAVKNG
-816 AFVSDYVTIETM
+816 AFVSDYVVITEVSGKTI
-828 SVKAMS
+828 S

-843 NIYAFPNGSTIA
+843 NIYAFPNGSAIT
-855 LSGSVIGNGVTYT
+855 LSGSVVGNGVTYT
-868 VSIKTEQAISNTDL
+868 ADTQTEQAISNTDL
-882 TRSIISSPAWNSA
+882 TRSILSSPAWNDT
-895 STGVIQFTLAFGGII
+895 STKVIKFTLAFGGII

-936 IVSNGTNLIFTCA
+936 IVGDGSVLTFTCA

-990 ITTSNYFDELEW
+990 ITTSKYFDELDWVFQREGGN
-1002 EFIRDGDGTPQKP
+1002 DYTSP
-1015 LQFLEMMTYVYGAN
+1015 LQFLEMVAYVYGST
-1029 EENKEWAS
+1029 ETNKIFSGLPTITEVGDQPDTAFCWPTDSS
-1037 VPVIT
+1037 VYI
-1042 RVEDYDDVII
+1042 
-1052 CEPTG
+1052 
-1057 ATALLENDGE
+1057 ENDGE
-1067 AITIHYQ
+1067 GLTISYR
-1074 DYYGDAT
+1074 
-1081 DNDALALDF
+1081 DNYADSEGNDSVEYNFYVANTA
-1090 NVVNE
+1090 N
-1095 NIPTLQI
+1095 PTLQI

-1110 QSVLAQKWSRT
+1110 QSELDKIWSRKVEDW
-1121 ISNWV
+1121 SV
-1126 L
+1126 

>member
-91 AGFNDLDLIPLYPM
+91 TGLNGLDLIPLYPM
-105 SYTPSILLSDF
+105 SFTPSILLSDF

-134 TSEVDRVFSIM
+134 TSKVDRVFSIM

-151 ENVFLGYKL
+151 ENEFLGYKL

-199 NAPLIAS
+199 SAPLIAS
-206 AQLQV
+206 PQLKV
-211 TGKVID
+211 TGKAID

-241 LWKATPTTNI
+241 LWKATPTTNA

-257 CVVNGSLVTIN
+257 CVVNGALVTIN
-268 GTDLMLFNN
+268 GTNLMLFNN

-340 SSIARNGTTFTIT
+340 SSIARSGTTFTIT
-353 LATAIPTIS
+353 LATALPTIS
-362 THNLSLSIVAVQ
+362 THNLSLSIVAVK

-381 NVSISNISGKTI
+381 DISISNISGNTI

-409 VGSSITL
+409 VGSAITL
-416 SGSIVGNGVT
+416 SGSVVGNGVT
-426 YTASKQTAQAISNTD
+426 YTASKQSAQAISNTD

-455 SETTFIITLAN
+455 SETTFTITLAN
-466 ILPTLENNNLS
+466 TLPTIENNNLS
-477 LSVKAVKNGAF
+477 LSVKAVKNGDF
-488 VTETISN
+488 VTETIPN

-556 NSSIS
+556 NNSIS
-561 SIARSGTIF
+561 SIARSETIF
-570 TINFVD
+570 TINFAD
-576 TLPAGTNN
+576 TLPTGTNN
-584 NLSLLVKAVKNGAF
+584 NLSLLIKAVKNGAF

-628 PTGSTITLSGSIIS
+628 PTGSAITLSGSIIS

-653 EQTISNTDL
+653 EQAISNTDL

-675 SGTVFTI
+675 SETIFTI
-682 NFADTLPAGTNN
+682 NFADTLPTGTNN
-694 NLSLLVKAVKN
+694 NLSLLIKAVKN

-755 TYTASIQTE
+755 TYTASKQ
-764 QAISN
+764 
-769 TDLNRTFNNSISS
+769 
-782 IARSGTTFTIN
+782 
-793 FADTLPTVT
+793 
-802 ENNLSLLIKAVKNG
+802 
-816 AFVSDYVTIETM
+816 
-828 SVKAMS
+828 
-834 FNQSGATGA
+834 
-843 NIYAFPNGSTIA
+843 
-855 LSGSVIGNGVTYT
+855 
-868 VSIKTEQAISNTDL
+868 TEQAISNTDL
-882 TRSIISSPAWNSA
+882 TRSIISSPVWNST
-895 STGVIQFTLAFGGII
+895 STKEIKFTLAFGGII

-931 AQLFN
+931 AQPFN
-936 IVSNGTNLIFTCA
+936 IVGDGSVLTFTCT

-990 ITTSNYFDELEW
+990 ITTSKYFDELDW
-1002 EFIRDGDGTPQKP
+1002 EFSRDGDGTTQKP

-1074 DYYGDAT
+1074 DYYADAAN
-1081 DNDALALDF
+1081 NDALALDF

>member
-24 KNKRTIRTYVVPNNP
+24 KNKRTIRTYVIPNNP
-39 RTPSQQANRGKF
+39 RTASQQANRGKF

-105 SYTPSILLSDF
+105 SYTPTILLSDF
-116 TRSKVEGNT
+116 TRSKVQGNT

-151 ENVFLGYKL
+151 ENEFLGYKL

-199 NAPLIAS
+199 SAPLIAS
-206 AQLQV
+206 SQLKV

-226 DVEVTNEGITITFAE
+226 DLEVTNEGITITFAE
-241 LWKATPTTNI
+241 LWKATPTTNT

-257 CVVNGSLVTIN
+257 CVVNGALVTIN
-268 GTDLMLFNN
+268 GTNLMLFNN

-340 SSIARNGTTFTIT
+340 SSITRSGTTFTIT
-353 LATAIPTIS
+353 LATALPTIS
-362 THNLSLSIVAVQ
+362 SHNLSLSINAVKNGAFVA
-374 NGDFVEE
+374 ET
-381 NVSISNISGKTI
+381 VSISNISGNTI

-409 VGSSITL
+409 AGSSITL

-455 SETTFIITLAN
+455 SETTFIITLEN
-466 ILPTLENNNLS
+466 TLPTIENNNLS

-495 AVVSAKTITFNQSGA
+495 ATVSVKTITFNQSGA

-556 NSSIS
+556 NNSIS
-561 SIARSGTIF
+561 SIARNGTVF
-570 TINFVD
+570 TINFAD
-576 TLPAGTNN
+576 TLPTVTTN

-598 VSDYVV
+598 VSDYV
-604 ITEVSGKTI
+604 TI
-613 TFNQSGA
+613 A
-620 TGANIYAF
+620 TMSEKA
-628 PTGSTITLSGSIIS
+628 IS
-642 NNVTYTASIQT
+642 
-653 EQTISNTDL
+653 
-662 NRTFNNSISSIAR
+662 
-675 SGTVFTI
+675 
-682 NFADTLPAGTNN
+682 
-694 NLSLLVKAVKN
+694 
-705 GAFVS
+705 
-710 DYVVI
+710 
-715 TEVSGKT
+715 
-722 ITFNQS
+722 FNQS

-742 AITLSGSVVGNGV
+742 ALTLSGSVVGNGV
-755 TYTASIQTE
+755 TYTA
-764 QAISN
+764 N
-769 TDLNRTFNNSISS
+769 T
-782 IARSGTTFTIN
+782 
-793 FADTLPTVT
+793 
-802 ENNLSLLIKAVKNG
+802 
-816 AFVSDYVTIETM
+816 
-828 SVKAMS
+828 
-834 FNQSGATGA
+834 Q
-843 NIYAFPNGSTIA
+843 
-855 LSGSVIGNGVTYT
+855 
-868 VSIKTEQAISNTDL
+868 TEQAISNTDL
-882 TRSIISSPAWNSA
+882 TRSILSSPAWNST
-895 STGVIQFTLAFGGII
+895 STKEIKFTLAFGGII

-936 IVSNGTNLIFTCA
+936 IIGDGSVLTFTCA

-967 STDLVVNGVT
+967 STDIVVNGVT

-990 ITTSNYFDELEW
+990 ITTSKYFDELEW
-1002 EFIRDGDGTPQKP
+1002 AFSRDGDGTVGKP
-1015 LQFLEMMTYVYGAN
+1015 LQFLEMYAYVYGAN
-1029 EENKEWAS
+1029 EEIKEWAS
-1037 VPVIT
+1037 VPAIT
-1042 RVEDYDDVII
+1042 RVEDYDNIII
-1052 CEPTG
+1052 CEPTSSN
-1057 ATALLENDGE
+1057 ANIENDGE
-1067 AITIHYQ
+1067 SITIHYQ
-1074 DYYGDAT
+1074 DYYADAQN
-1081 DNDALALDF
+1081 NDALDLNF

-1095 NIPTLQI
+1095 NTPTLQI

-1110 QSVLAQKWSRT
+1110 QSELNKIWSRK
-1121 ISNWV
+1121 IKDWAI
-1126 L
+1126 

>member
-125 HITFSCQNL
+125 HITFSCKNL
-134 TSEVDRVFSIM
+134 ASEVDRVFSIM

-151 ENVFLGYKL
+151 ENEFLGYKL

-199 NAPLIAS
+199 SAPLIAS
-206 AQLQV
+206 PQLQV
-211 TGKVID
+211 AGKAID

-241 LWKATPTTNI
+241 LWKATPTTNT

-257 CVVNGSLVTIN
+257 CVVNGALVTIN
-268 GTDLMLFNN
+268 GTNLMLFNN

-282 LEVEYQTTEPQS
+282 LEVEYKTTEPQS

-353 LATAIPTIS
+353 LATALPTIS
-362 THNLSLSIVAVQ
+362 THNLSLSIVAVK

-381 NVSISNISGKTI
+381 DVSISNISGNTI

-426 YTASKQTAQAISNTD
+426 YAASKQTAQAISNTD

-455 SETTFIITLAN
+455 SETTFTITLAN
-466 ILPTLENNNLS
+466 TLPAIENNNLS

-556 NSSIS
+556 NNSIS
-561 SIARSGTIF
+561 SIARSETIF
-570 TINFVD
+570 TINFAD
-576 TLPAGTNN
+576 TLPTGTNN

-604 ITEVSGKTI
+604 IT
-613 TFNQSGA
+613 A
-620 TGANIYAF
+620 
-628 PTGSTITLSGSIIS
+628 
-642 NNVTYTASIQT
+642 
-653 EQTISNTDL
+653 
-662 NRTFNNSISSIAR
+662 
-675 SGTVFTI
+675 
-682 NFADTLPAGTNN
+682 
-694 NLSLLVKAVKN
+694 
-705 GAFVS
+705 
-710 DYVVI
+710 
-715 TEVSGKT
+715 VSGKT

-755 TYTASIQTE
+755 TYTASKQ
-764 QAISN
+764 
-769 TDLNRTFNNSISS
+769 
-782 IARSGTTFTIN
+782 
-793 FADTLPTVT
+793 
-802 ENNLSLLIKAVKNG
+802 
-816 AFVSDYVTIETM
+816 
-828 SVKAMS
+828 
-834 FNQSGATGA
+834 
-843 NIYAFPNGSTIA
+843 
-855 LSGSVIGNGVTYT
+855 
-868 VSIKTEQAISNTDL
+868 TEQAISNTDL
-882 TRSIISSPAWNSA
+882 TRSILSSPAWNNT
-895 STGVIQFTLAFGGII
+895 STKAIEFTLAFGGII

-931 AQLFN
+931 AQQFN
-936 IVSNGTNLIFTCA
+936 IVGDGSVLTFTCA
-949 GSRALYPMNTNGD
+949 GSRALYPMNKNGD
-962 KISIT
+962 KISLA

-977 YNIANQDVNLRNA
+977 YNIANQDINLRNA
-990 ITTSNYFDELEW
+990 ITTSKYFDELDW

-1029 EENKEWAS
+1029 EQNKEWAS

-1042 RVEDYDDVII
+1042 RVEDYDDIII

-1074 DYYGDAT
+1074 DYYGDAA
-1081 DNDALALDF
+1081 NNNALALDF

>member
-105 SYTPSILLSDF
+105 SYTPTVLLSDF
-116 TRSKVEGNT
+116 TRSKIEGNT

-151 ENVFLGYKL
+151 ENQFLGYKL

-199 NAPLIAS
+199 SAPLIAS
-206 AQLQV
+206 PQLQV

-241 LWKATPTTNI
+241 LWKATPTTNA

-257 CVVNGSLVTIN
+257 CVVNGALVTIN
-268 GTDLMLFNN
+268 GTNLMLFNN

-340 SSIARNGTTFTIT
+340 SSIARSGTTFTIT
-353 LATAIPTIS
+353 LATALPTIS
-362 THNLSLSIVAVQ
+362 THNLSLSIVAVK

-381 NVSISNISGKTI
+381 DVSISNISGNTI

-409 VGSSITL
+409 AGSSITL

-426 YTASKQTAQAISNTD
+426 YAASKQTAQAISNTD
-441 LSRTFNNSISSIAR
+441 LSRTFDNSISSIAR
-455 SETTFIITLAN
+455 SGTTFTITLAN

-488 VTETISN
+488 VTETIQN
-495 AVVSAKTITFNQSGA
+495 AVVSAKTISFNQSGA

-521 SAITL
+521 STITL

-556 NSSIS
+556 NNSIS
-561 SIARSGTIF
+561 SIARNGTVF
-570 TINFVD
+570 TINFAD
-576 TLPAGTNN
+576 TLPTVTTNN
-584 NLSLLVKAVKNGAF
+584 LYLLIKAVKNGAF
-598 VSDYVV
+598 VSDYV
-604 ITEVSGKTI
+604 TI
-613 TFNQSGA
+613 A
-620 TGANIYAF
+620 TMSAKA
-628 PTGSTITLSGSIIS
+628 IS
-642 NNVTYTASIQT
+642 
-653 EQTISNTDL
+653 
-662 NRTFNNSISSIAR
+662 
-675 SGTVFTI
+675 
-682 NFADTLPAGTNN
+682 
-694 NLSLLVKAVKN
+694 
-705 GAFVS
+705 
-710 DYVVI
+710 
-715 TEVSGKT
+715 
-722 ITFNQS
+722 FNQS

-755 TYTASIQTE
+755 TYA
-764 QAISN
+764 A
-769 TDLNRTFNNSISS
+769 
-782 IARSGTTFTIN
+782 
-793 FADTLPTVT
+793 
-802 ENNLSLLIKAVKNG
+802 
-816 AFVSDYVTIETM
+816 ET
-828 SVKAMS
+828 
-834 FNQSGATGA
+834 Q
-843 NIYAFPNGSTIA
+843 
-855 LSGSVIGNGVTYT
+855 
-868 VSIKTEQAISNTDL
+868 TEQAISNTDL
-882 TRSIISSPAWNSA
+882 TRSILSSPAWNST
-895 STGVIQFTLAFGGII
+895 STKEIKFTLAFGGII

-936 IVSNGTNLIFTCA
+936 IVGDGSVLTFTCA
-949 GSRALYPMNTNGD
+949 GSRALYPMNTSGD

-967 STDLVVNGVT
+967 STDITVNGVT

-990 ITTSNYFDELEW
+990 ITTSKYFDELDW
-1002 EFIRDGDGTPQKP
+1002 TFQRDGDGTTNSP
-1015 LQFLEMMTYVYGAN
+1015 LQFLEMQAYIYGAN
-1029 EENKEWAS
+1029 EEYKEWAS

-1042 RVEDYDDVII
+1042 RVEDYDNVII

-1074 DYYGDAT
+1074 DYYADAQN
-1081 DNDALALDF
+1081 NDALDLNF

-1110 QSVLAQKWSRT
+1110 QSELNKIWSRK
-1121 ISNWV
+1121 IKDWLV
-1126 L
+1126 

>member
-91 AGFNDLDLIPLYPM
+91 AGLNDLDLIPLYPM

-151 ENVFLGYKL
+151 ENEFLGYKL

-199 NAPLIAS
+199 SAPLIAS
-206 AQLQV
+206 PQLKV
-211 TGKVID
+211 TGKAID

-226 DVEVTNEGITITFAE
+226 DVEVTKEGITITFAE
-241 LWKATPTTNI
+241 LWKATPTTNA

-257 CVVNGSLVTIN
+257 CVVNGALVTIN
-268 GTDLMLFNN
+268 GTNLMLFNN

-282 LEVEYQTTEPQS
+282 LEVEYKTTEPQS

-340 SSIARNGTTFTIT
+340 SSIARSGTTFTIT
-353 LATAIPTIS
+353 LATALPTIS

-381 NVSISNISGKTI
+381 NVSISNISGNTI

-409 VGSSITL
+409 AGSSITL

-426 YTASKQTAQAISNTD
+426 YAASKQTEQAINNTD

-455 SETTFIITLAN
+455 NETTFTITLAN
-466 ILPTLENNNLS
+466 TLPAIENNNLS

-510 SGANIYAFPTG
+510 SEANIYAFPTG

-556 NSSIS
+556 N
-561 SIARSGTIF
+561 
-570 TINFVD
+570 
-576 TLPAGTNN
+576 
-584 NLSLLVKAVKNGAF
+584 
-598 VSDYVV
+598 
-604 ITEVSGKTI
+604 
-613 TFNQSGA
+613 
-620 TGANIYAF
+620 
-628 PTGSTITLSGSIIS
+628 
-642 NNVTYTASIQT
+642 
-653 EQTISNTDL
+653 
-662 NRTFNNSISSIAR
+662 NSISSIAR
-675 SGTVFTI
+675 SGTTFTI
-682 NFADTLPAGTNN
+682 TLATALPTISTH
-694 NLSLLVKAVKN
+694 NLSLSIVAVKN
-705 GAFVS
+705 GDFVEE
-710 DYVVI
+710 D
-715 TEVSGKT
+715 VSISSISGNT

-728 GATGAN
+728 GASGAN
-734 IYAFPNGS
+734 IYAFPVGS
-742 AITLSGSVVGNGV
+742 SITLSGSVVGNGV
-755 TYTASIQTE
+755 TYTANTQTAQTISNTDLSRNFNNTIYSISRSGTTFSITLTSELPTIENNNLSLSVKAVKNGDFVTETISNAVVSAKTITFNQSGASEANIYAFPTGSAIKFTGSIISNNVTYTASFQTE

-802 ENNLSLLIKAVKNG
+802 TNNLTLLIKAVKNG
-816 AFVSDYVTIETM
+816 TFVSDYVTIATM
-828 SVKAMS
+828 SAKAIS
-834 FNQSGATGA
+834 FNQSEATGA
-843 NIYAFPNGSTIA
+843 NIYAFPNGSAIT
-855 LSGSVIGNGVTYT
+855 LSGSIVGNGVTYT
-868 VSIKTEQAISNTDL
+868 ANTQTEQAISSTDL
-882 TRSIISSPAWNSA
+882 TRSILSSPAWNNT
-895 STGVIQFTLAFGGII
+895 STKAIKFTLAFGGII

-931 AQLFN
+931 AQPFN
-936 IVSNGTNLIFTCA
+936 IVGDGSVLTFTCA

-962 KISIT
+962 KISIA
-967 STDLVVNGVT
+967 STDITVNGVT

-990 ITTSNYFDELEW
+990 ITTSKYFDELDW
-1002 EFIRDGDGTPQKP
+1002 EFSRDGDGTTQKP

-1074 DYYGDAT
+1074 DYYGDAA

-1095 NIPTLQI
+1095 NMPTLQI

>member
-24 KNKRTIRTYVVPNNP
+24 KNKRTIRTYVIPNNP

-151 ENVFLGYKL
+151 ENEFLGYKL

-199 NAPLIAS
+199 SAPLIAS
-206 AQLQV
+206 PQLKV

-241 LWKATPTTNI
+241 LWKATPTTNA

-257 CVVNGSLVTIN
+257 CVVNGALVTIN
-268 GTDLMLFNN
+268 GTNLMLFNN

-282 LEVEYQTTEPQS
+282 LEVEYRTTEPQS

-340 SSIARNGTTFTIT
+340 SSIARSGTTFTIT
-353 LATAIPTIS
+353 LATALPTIS
-362 THNLSLSIVAVQ
+362 THNLSLSIVAVK

-381 NVSISNISGKTI
+381 DVSISNISGNTI

-409 VGSSITL
+409 AGSSITL

-426 YTASKQTAQAISNTD
+426 YAASKQTAQAISNTD

-455 SETTFIITLAN
+455 SETTFTITLAN
-466 ILPTLENNNLS
+466 TLPAIENNNLS
-477 LSVKAVKNGAF
+477 LSVKAVKNGDF

-556 NSSIS
+556 NNSIS
-561 SIARSGTIF
+561 SIARNETIF

-584 NLSLLVKAVKNGAF
+584 NLSLLIKAVKNGAF

-604 ITEVSGKTI
+604 IT
-613 TFNQSGA
+613 A
-620 TGANIYAF
+620 
-628 PTGSTITLSGSIIS
+628 
-642 NNVTYTASIQT
+642 
-653 EQTISNTDL
+653 
-662 NRTFNNSISSIAR
+662 
-675 SGTVFTI
+675 
-682 NFADTLPAGTNN
+682 
-694 NLSLLVKAVKN
+694 
-705 GAFVS
+705 
-710 DYVVI
+710 
-715 TEVSGKT
+715 VSGKT

-755 TYTASIQTE
+755 TYTASKQ
-764 QAISN
+764 
-769 TDLNRTFNNSISS
+769 
-782 IARSGTTFTIN
+782 
-793 FADTLPTVT
+793 
-802 ENNLSLLIKAVKNG
+802 
-816 AFVSDYVTIETM
+816 
-828 SVKAMS
+828 
-834 FNQSGATGA
+834 
-843 NIYAFPNGSTIA
+843 
-855 LSGSVIGNGVTYT
+855 
-868 VSIKTEQAISNTDL
+868 TEQAISNTDL
-882 TRSIISSPAWNSA
+882 TRSILSSPAWNNT
-895 STGVIQFTLAFGGII
+895 STKEIKFTLAFGGII

-931 AQLFN
+931 AQPFN
-936 IVSNGTNLIFTCA
+936 IVGDGSVLTFTCT

-1002 EFIRDGDGTPQKP
+1002 EFWRDGDGTPERP
-1015 LQFLEMMTYVYGAN
+1015 LQFLEMYAYIYGAN

-1042 RVEDYDDVII
+1042 RVEDYDNIII

-1057 ATALLENDGE
+1057 ATASLQNDGE

-1074 DYYGDAT
+1074 DYYADAA
-1081 DNDALALDF
+1081 DNNALALDF

-1121 ISNWV
+1121 ISDWV

>member
-105 SYTPSILLSDF
+105 SYTPTILLSDF

-151 ENVFLGYKL
+151 ENQFLGYKL

-206 AQLQV
+206 AQLKV
-211 TGKVID
+211 AGKAVD

-241 LWKATPTTNI
+241 LWKATPTTNT

-268 GTDLMLFNN
+268 GTNLMLFNN

-317 ITIQNASTPY
+317 ITIQNASTHY

-340 SSIARNGTTFTIT
+340 SSVARSGTTFTIT
-353 LATAIPTIS
+353 LATALPTIS
-362 THNLSLSIVAVQ
+362 THNLSLSIVAVK

-381 NVSISNISGKTI
+381 NVSISNISGNTI

-400 TGANIYAFP
+400 SGANIYAFP

-426 YTASKQTAQAISNTD
+426 YAASKQTAQAISNTD

-455 SETTFIITLAN
+455 SNTTFMITLAN
-466 ILPTLENNNLS
+466 ELPAIENNNLS

-495 AVVSAKTITFNQSGA
+495 AIASEKRIDFEQSGA
-510 SGANIYAFPTG
+510 TGANIYAFPTG

-541 QTEQAISNTDLNRTF
+541 QTEQ
-556 NSSIS
+556 
-561 SIARSGTIF
+561 
-570 TINFVD
+570 
-576 TLPAGTNN
+576 
-584 NLSLLVKAVKNGAF
+584 
-598 VSDYVV
+598 
-604 ITEVSGKTI
+604 E
-613 TFNQSGA
+613 
-620 TGANIYAF
+620 
-628 PTGSTITLSGSIIS
+628 
-642 NNVTYTASIQT
+642 
-653 EQTISNTDL
+653 ISNTDL

-675 SGTVFTI
+675 NGTVFTI
-682 NFADTLPAGTNN
+682 NFADTLPTVTTNN
-694 NLSLLVKAVKN
+694 LYLLIKAVKN

-710 DYVVI
+710 DYV
-715 TEVSGKT
+715 T
-722 ITFNQS
+722 IATMSAKAISFNQS

-755 TYTASIQTE
+755 TYA
-764 QAISN
+764 A
-769 TDLNRTFNNSISS
+769 
-782 IARSGTTFTIN
+782 
-793 FADTLPTVT
+793 
-802 ENNLSLLIKAVKNG
+802 
-816 AFVSDYVTIETM
+816 ET
-828 SVKAMS
+828 
-834 FNQSGATGA
+834 Q
-843 NIYAFPNGSTIA
+843 
-855 LSGSVIGNGVTYT
+855 
-868 VSIKTEQAISNTDL
+868 TEQAISNTDL
-882 TRSIISSPAWNSA
+882 TRSILSSPAWNST
-895 STGVIQFTLAFGGII
+895 STKEIKFTLTFGGII

-936 IVSNGTNLIFTCA
+936 IVGDGSVLTFTCA

-990 ITTSNYFDELEW
+990 ITTSKYFDELDWVFQREGGN
-1002 EFIRDGDGTPQKP
+1002 DYTQP
-1015 LQFLEMMTYVYGAN
+1015 LQFLEMTTYVYGST
-1029 EENKEWAS
+1029 ETNKVFSGLPTITEVGDQPDTAFCFPTDSS
-1037 VPVIT
+1037 VYI
-1042 RVEDYDDVII
+1042 
-1052 CEPTG
+1052 
-1057 ATALLENDGE
+1057 ENDGE
-1067 AITIHYQ
+1067 GLAISYR
-1074 DYYGDAT
+1074 
-1081 DNDALALDF
+1081 DNYADSEGNDSVEYNFYVANTA
-1090 NVVNE
+1090 N
-1095 NIPTLQI
+1095 PTLQI

-1110 QSVLAQKWSRT
+1110 QSELDKIWSRKVEDW
-1121 ISNWV
+1121 SV
-1126 L
+1126 

>member
-151 ENVFLGYKL
+151 ENEFLGYKL

-206 AQLQV
+206 AQLKV
-211 TGKVID
+211 TGKAVD

-241 LWKATPTTNI
+241 LWKATPTTNT

-340 SSIARNGTTFTIT
+340 SSITRSGTTFTIT
-353 LATAIPTIS
+353 LAAALPAIS
-362 THNLSLSIVAVQ
+362 THNLSLSIVAVKD
-374 NGDFVEE
+374 GDFVEE
-381 NVSISNISGKTI
+381 NVSISNISGNTI

-409 VGSSITL
+409 AGSSITL

-441 LSRTFNNSISSIAR
+441 LSRTFDNSISSIAR

-477 LSVKAVKNGAF
+477 LSIKAVKNGAF

-495 AVVSAKTITFNQSGA
+495 ATVSAKTISFTQSGA

-556 NSSIS
+556 NNSVSSI
-561 SIARSGTIF
+561 T
-570 TINFVD
+570 
-576 TLPAGTNN
+576 
-584 NLSLLVKAVKNGAF
+584 
-598 VSDYVV
+598 
-604 ITEVSGKTI
+604 
-613 TFNQSGA
+613 
-620 TGANIYAF
+620 
-628 PTGSTITLSGSIIS
+628 
-642 NNVTYTASIQT
+642 
-653 EQTISNTDL
+653 
-662 NRTFNNSISSIAR
+662 R

-682 NFADTLPAGTNN
+682 NFADTLPTVTTN
-694 NLSLLVKAVKN
+694 NLSLLIKAVKN

-710 DYVVI
+710 DYV
-715 TEVSGKT
+715 T
-722 ITFNQS
+722 IATMSAKAISFNQS

-755 TYTASIQTE
+755 TYTA
-764 QAISN
+764 N
-769 TDLNRTFNNSISS
+769 T
-782 IARSGTTFTIN
+782 
-793 FADTLPTVT
+793 
-802 ENNLSLLIKAVKNG
+802 
-816 AFVSDYVTIETM
+816 
-828 SVKAMS
+828 
-834 FNQSGATGA
+834 Q
-843 NIYAFPNGSTIA
+843 
-855 LSGSVIGNGVTYT
+855 
-868 VSIKTEQAISNTDL
+868 TEQAISNTDL
-882 TRSIISSPAWNSA
+882 TRSILSSPAWNST
-895 STGVIQFTLAFGGII
+895 STKEIKFTLAFGGII

-931 AQLFN
+931 AQPFN
-936 IVSNGTNLIFTCA
+936 IIGDGSVLTFTCA

-962 KISIT
+962 KISIA

-990 ITTSNYFDELEW
+990 ITTSKYFDELDWVFQREGGN
-1002 EFIRDGDGTPQKP
+1002 DYTQP
-1015 LQFLEMMTYVYGAN
+1015 LQFLEMTTYVYGSTEAN
-1029 EENKEWAS
+1029 KVFSGLPTITEVGDQPDTAFCYPTDSS
-1037 VPVIT
+1037 VYI
-1042 RVEDYDDVII
+1042 
-1052 CEPTG
+1052 
-1057 ATALLENDGE
+1057 ENDGE
-1067 AITIHYQ
+1067 GLTISYR
-1074 DYYGDAT
+1074 
-1081 DNDALALDF
+1081 DNYADSEGNDSVEYNFYVANTA
-1090 NVVNE
+1090 N
-1095 NIPTLQI
+1095 PTLQI

-1110 QSVLAQKWSRT
+1110 QSELDKIWSRRVEDW
-1121 ISNWV
+1121 SV
-1126 L
+1126 

>member
-82 MKVARELKA
+82 MRVARELKA

-151 ENVFLGYKL
+151 ENEFLGYKL

-241 LWKATPTTNI
+241 LWKATPTTNT

-340 SSIARNGTTFTIT
+340 SSIERSGTTFTIT
-353 LATAIPTIS
+353 LAAALPTIS
-362 THNLSLSIVAVQ
+362 THNLSLSIVAVK

-381 NVSISNISGKTI
+381 NVSISSISGNTI

-441 LSRTFNNSISSIAR
+441 LSRTFDNTISSITR
-455 SETTFIITLAN
+455 NGITFIITLAN
-466 ILPTLENNNLS
+466 ELPAIENNNLS

-495 AVVSAKTITFNQSGA
+495 ITTSEKIIDFEQSGA
-510 SGANIYAFPTG
+510 S
-521 SAITL
+521 
-526 SGSIISNNVTYTASI
+526 
-541 QTEQAISNTDLNRTF
+541 
-556 NSSIS
+556 
-561 SIARSGTIF
+561 
-570 TINFVD
+570 
-576 TLPAGTNN
+576 
-584 NLSLLVKAVKNGAF
+584 
-598 VSDYVV
+598 
-604 ITEVSGKTI
+604 
-613 TFNQSGA
+613 
-620 TGANIYAF
+620 GANIYAF

-653 EQTISNTDL
+653 EQAISNEDL
-662 NRTFNNSISSIAR
+662 NRTFNNTISSIAR
-675 SGTVFTI
+675 SGTIFTI
-682 NFADTLPAGTNN
+682 NFADTLPTVTTNN
-694 NLSLLVKAVKN
+694 LHLLVKAVKN

-710 DYVVI
+710 DYV
-715 TEVSGKT
+715 T
-722 ITFNQS
+722 I
-728 GATGAN
+728 A
-734 IYAFPNGS
+734 
-742 AITLSGSVVGNGV
+742 
-755 TYTASIQTE
+755 
-764 QAISN
+764 
-769 TDLNRTFNNSISS
+769 
-782 IARSGTTFTIN
+782 
-793 FADTLPTVT
+793 
-802 ENNLSLLIKAVKNG
+802 
-816 AFVSDYVTIETM
+816 TM
-828 SVKAMS
+828 SAKAIS

-843 NIYAFPNGSTIA
+843 NIYAFPNGSSIT
-855 LSGSVIGNGVTYT
+855 LSGSVVGNGVTYAADT
-868 VSIKTEQAISNTDL
+868 QTEQAISNTDL

-895 STGVIQFTLAFGGII
+895 STGVIQFTIAFGGII

-936 IVSNGTNLIFTCA
+936 IIGDGSVLTFTCA
-949 GSRALYPMNTNGD
+949 GSRALYPMNTSGD
-962 KISIT
+962 KISLT

-990 ITTSNYFDELEW
+990 ITTSKYFDELDWVFQREGGN
-1002 EFIRDGDGTPQKP
+1002 DYTQP
-1015 LQFLEMMTYVYGAN
+1015 LQFLEMTTYVYGST
-1029 EENKEWAS
+1029 ETNKVFSGLPTITEVGDQPDTAFCYPTDSS
-1037 VPVIT
+1037 VYI
-1042 RVEDYDDVII
+1042 
-1052 CEPTG
+1052 
-1057 ATALLENDGE
+1057 ENDGE
-1067 AITIHYQ
+1067 GLTISYR
-1074 DYYGDAT
+1074 
-1081 DNDALALDF
+1081 DNYADSEGNDSVEYNFYVANTA
-1090 NVVNE
+1090 N
-1095 NIPTLQI
+1095 PTLQI

-1110 QSVLAQKWSRT
+1110 QSELDKIWSRRVEDW
-1121 ISNWV
+1121 SV
-1126 L
+1126 

>member
-105 SYTPSILLSDF
+105 SYTPTILLSDF

-151 ENVFLGYKL
+151 ENEFLGYKL

-206 AQLQV
+206 AQLKV
-211 TGKVID
+211 SGKVID

-226 DVEVTNEGITITFAE
+226 NVEVTNEGITITFAE
-241 LWKATPTTNI
+241 LWKATPTTNT

-268 GTDLMLFNN
+268 GTNLMLFNN

-340 SSIARNGTTFTIT
+340 SSIARSGTTFTIT
-353 LATAIPTIS
+353 LATALPTIS

-381 NVSISNISGKTI
+381 NVSISNISGNTI

-409 VGSSITL
+409 AGSSITI

-426 YTASKQTAQAISNTD
+426 YAASKQTAQAISNTD
-441 LSRTFNNSISSIAR
+441 LSRTFDNTISSIAR

-495 AVVSAKTITFNQSGA
+495 AAVSAKTISFNQSGASEANIYAFPTGSAITLSGSIISNSVTYTASIQTEQAISNTDLNRTFDNTISSIARNGTTFIITLANELPAIENNNLSLSVKAVKNGDFVTETITNATISEKIIDFEQSGA

-556 NSSIS
+556 NNSIS
-561 SIARSGTIF
+561 SITRNGTVF
-570 TINFVD
+570 TINFAD
-576 TLPAGTNN
+576 TLPTVTTN

-598 VSDYVV
+598 VSDYV
-604 ITEVSGKTI
+604 TI
-613 TFNQSGA
+613 ETMSAKAISFNQSGA
-620 TGANIYAF
+620 TGM
-628 PTGSTITLSGSIIS
+628 
-642 NNVTYTASIQT
+642 
-653 EQTISNTDL
+653 
-662 NRTFNNSISSIAR
+662 
-675 SGTVFTI
+675 
-682 NFADTLPAGTNN
+682 
-694 NLSLLVKAVKN
+694 
-705 GAFVS
+705 
-710 DYVVI
+710 
-715 TEVSGKT
+715 
-722 ITFNQS
+722 
-728 GATGAN
+728 N

-755 TYTASIQTE
+755 TYAAETQT
-764 QAISN
+764 
-769 TDLNRTFNNSISS
+769 
-782 IARSGTTFTIN
+782 G
-793 FADTLPTVT
+793 
-802 ENNLSLLIKAVKNG
+802 
-816 AFVSDYVTIETM
+816 
-828 SVKAMS
+828 
-834 FNQSGATGA
+834 
-843 NIYAFPNGSTIA
+843 
-855 LSGSVIGNGVTYT
+855 
-868 VSIKTEQAISNTDL
+868 QAISNTDL
-882 TRSIISSPAWNSA
+882 TRSILSSPAWNSA
-895 STGVIQFTLAFGGII
+895 STGVIQFTLDFGGII
-910 SATSKTYNMVTSG
+910 SAISITYNMVTSG

-936 IVSNGTNLIFTCA
+936 IVSNGTNLTFTCA

-962 KISIT
+962 KISLT
-967 STDLVVNGVT
+967 STNITANGVT
-977 YNIANQDVNLRNA
+977 YNIPKQDVNLRNA

-1002 EFIRDGDGTPQKP
+1002 DFNRDGDGTPNSP
-1015 LQFLEMMTYVYGAN
+1015 LQFLDMYAYVYGAN
-1029 EENKEWAS
+1029 EKNKEWAS
-1037 VPVIT
+1037 VPAIT
-1042 RVEDYDDVII
+1042 RVEDYDDIII
-1052 CEPTG
+1052 CEPTSSN
-1057 ATALLENDGE
+1057 ANIENGGD

-1074 DYYGDAT
+1074 DYYADAQN
-1081 DNDALALDF
+1081 NDALDLNF

-1110 QSVLAQKWSRT
+1110 QSELNKIWSRK
-1121 ISNWV
+1121 IKDWLV
-1126 L
+1126 

>member
-151 ENVFLGYKL
+151 ENEFLGYKL

-199 NAPLIAS
+199 SAPLIAS
-206 AQLQV
+206 AQLKV

-241 LWKATPTTNI
+241 LWKATPTTNT

-340 SSIARNGTTFTIT
+340 SSIARSGTTFTIT
-353 LATAIPTIS
+353 LATALPTIS
-362 THNLSLSIVAVQ
+362 THNLSLSIVAVK

-381 NVSISNISGKTI
+381 DVSISNISGKTI

-409 VGSSITL
+409 AGSSITL

-441 LSRTFNNSISSIAR
+441 LSRTFDNTISSIAR

-495 AVVSAKTITFNQSGA
+495 ATVSAKTISFNQSGA
-510 SGANIYAFPTG
+510 SEANIYAFPTG
-521 SAITL
+521 SAIKL

-556 NSSIS
+556 NNSVSSIE
-561 SIARSGTIF
+561 RSGTTFIITF
-570 TINFVD
+570 ETTF
-576 TLPAGTNN
+576 PAIYTN
-584 NLSLLVKAVKNGAF
+584 NLSLSINAVKNGAF
-598 VSDYVV
+598 VQKMVNISN
-604 ITEVSGKTI
+604 ILGKQI
-613 TFNQSGA
+613 SFDQSGA

-628 PTGSTITLSGSIIS
+628 PTGST
-642 NNVTYTASIQT
+642 
-653 EQTISNTDL
+653 
-662 NRTFNNSISSIAR
+662 
-675 SGTVFTI
+675 
-682 NFADTLPAGTNN
+682 
-694 NLSLLVKAVKN
+694 
-705 GAFVS
+705 
-710 DYVVI
+710 
-715 TEVSGKT
+715 
-722 ITFNQS
+722 
-728 GATGAN
+728 
-734 IYAFPNGS
+734 
-742 AITLSGSVVGNGV
+742 ITLSGSVVGNGV

-769 TDLNRTFNNSISS
+769 TDL
-782 IARSGTTFTIN
+782 
-793 FADTLPTVT
+793 
-802 ENNLSLLIKAVKNG
+802 
-816 AFVSDYVTIETM
+816 
-828 SVKAMS
+828 
-834 FNQSGATGA
+834 
-843 NIYAFPNGSTIA
+843 
-855 LSGSVIGNGVTYT
+855 
-868 VSIKTEQAISNTDL
+868 
-882 TRSIISSPAWNSA
+882 TRSILSSPAWDSA

-936 IVSNGTNLIFTCA
+936 IVGDGSVLTFTCA

-967 STDLVVNGVT
+967 STDITVNGVT

-990 ITTSNYFDELEW
+990 ITTSKYFDELDWVFQREGGN
-1002 EFIRDGDGTPQKP
+1002 DYTQP
-1015 LQFLEMMTYVYGAN
+1015 LQFLEMTTYVYGAT
-1029 EENKEWAS
+1029 ETDKVFSGLPTITEVGDQPDTAFCYPTDSS
-1037 VPVIT
+1037 VYI
-1042 RVEDYDDVII
+1042 
-1052 CEPTG
+1052 
-1057 ATALLENDGE
+1057 ENDGE
-1067 AITIHYQ
+1067 GLTISYR
-1074 DYYGDAT
+1074 
-1081 DNDALALDF
+1081 DNYADSEGNDSVEYNFYVANTA
-1090 NVVNE
+1090 N
-1095 NIPTLQI
+1095 PTLQI

-1110 QSVLAQKWSRT
+1110 QSELDKIWSRRVEDW
-1121 ISNWV
+1121 SV
-1126 L
+1126 

>member
-105 SYTPSILLSDF
+105 SYTPTILLSDF

-151 ENVFLGYKL
+151 ENEFLGYKL

-199 NAPLIAS
+199 SAPLIAS
-206 AQLQV
+206 PQLKV

-241 LWKATPTTNI
+241 LWKATPTTNT

-340 SSIARNGTTFTIT
+340 SSIARSGTTFTIT
-353 LATAIPTIS
+353 LATALPTIS
-362 THNLSLSIVAVQ
+362 THNLSLSIVAVK

-381 NVSISNISGKTI
+381 NVNISNISGNTI

-441 LSRTFNNSISSIAR
+441 LSRTFDNTISSIAR

-466 ILPTLENNNLS
+466 TLPTLENNNLS

-495 AVVSAKTITFNQSGA
+495 ATVSVKTIAFNQSGA

-556 NSSIS
+556 NNSVSSIE
-561 SIARSGTIF
+561 RKGTTFI
-570 TINFVD
+570 I
-576 TLPAGTNN
+576 TLETTFPAIYTN
-584 NLSLLVKAVKNGAF
+584 NLSLSINAVKNGTF
-598 VSDYVV
+598 VQKTVNISN
-604 ITEVSGKTI
+604 ILGKQI
-613 TFNQSGA
+613 SFDQSGA

-628 PTGSTITLSGSIIS
+628 PEGSS
-642 NNVTYTASIQT
+642 
-653 EQTISNTDL
+653 
-662 NRTFNNSISSIAR
+662 
-675 SGTVFTI
+675 
-682 NFADTLPAGTNN
+682 
-694 NLSLLVKAVKN
+694 
-705 GAFVS
+705 
-710 DYVVI
+710 
-715 TEVSGKT
+715 
-722 ITFNQS
+722 
-728 GATGAN
+728 
-734 IYAFPNGS
+734 
-742 AITLSGSVVGNGV
+742 ITLSGSVVGNGV
-755 TYTASIQTE
+755 TYTA
-764 QAISN
+764 N
-769 TDLNRTFNNSISS
+769 T
-782 IARSGTTFTIN
+782 
-793 FADTLPTVT
+793 
-802 ENNLSLLIKAVKNG
+802 
-816 AFVSDYVTIETM
+816 
-828 SVKAMS
+828 
-834 FNQSGATGA
+834 Q
-843 NIYAFPNGSTIA
+843 
-855 LSGSVIGNGVTYT
+855 
-868 VSIKTEQAISNTDL
+868 TEQAISNTDL
-882 TRSIISSPAWNSA
+882 TRSILSSPAWDSA

-936 IVSNGTNLIFTCA
+936 IIGNGSVLTFTCA

-977 YNIANQDVNLRNA
+977 YNIANQDVNLKNA
-990 ITTSNYFDELEW
+990 ITTSKYFDELDW
-1002 EFIRDGDGTPQKP
+1002 AFQRDGDGTVGRP
-1015 LQFLEMMTYVYGAN
+1015 LQFLDMYAYVYGAN
-1029 EENKEWAS
+1029 EEYKEWAS
-1037 VPVIT
+1037 VPAIT
-1042 RVEDYDDVII
+1042 RVEDYDNIII
-1052 CEPTG
+1052 CEPTSSN
-1057 ATALLENDGE
+1057 ANIENDGE
-1067 AITIHYQ
+1067 SITIHYQ
-1074 DYYGDAT
+1074 DYYADAV
-1081 DNDALALDF
+1081 NNESLDLNF

-1110 QSVLAQKWSRT
+1110 QSELNKIWSRK
-1121 ISNWV
+1121 IKDWSI
-1126 L
+1126 

>member
-105 SYTPSILLSDF
+105 SYTPTILLSDF

-151 ENVFLGYKL
+151 ENEFLGYKL

-211 TGKVID
+211 TGKAVDI
-217 VHTFDNTIK
+217 HTFDNTIK

-241 LWKATPTTNI
+241 LWKATPTTNT

-340 SSIARNGTTFTIT
+340 SSIARSGTTFTIT
-353 LATAIPTIS
+353 LATALPTIS

-441 LSRTFNNSISSIAR
+441 LSRTFDNTISSIAR

-495 AVVSAKTITFNQSGA
+495 AAVSAKTISFNQSGA
-510 SGANIYAFPTG
+510 SEANIYAFPTG
-521 SAITL
+521 SAIKL

-556 NSSIS
+556 NNSVS
-561 SIARSGTIF
+561 SIARSGTVF
-570 TINFVD
+570 TINFAD
-576 TLPAGTNN
+576 TLPTVTTN

-598 VSDYVV
+598 VSDYV
-604 ITEVSGKTI
+604 TI
-613 TFNQSGA
+613 A
-620 TGANIYAF
+620 
-628 PTGSTITLSGSIIS
+628 
-642 NNVTYTASIQT
+642 
-653 EQTISNTDL
+653 
-662 NRTFNNSISSIAR
+662 
-675 SGTVFTI
+675 
-682 NFADTLPAGTNN
+682 
-694 NLSLLVKAVKN
+694 
-705 GAFVS
+705 
-710 DYVVI
+710 
-715 TEVSGKT
+715 
-722 ITFNQS
+722 
-728 GATGAN
+728 
-734 IYAFPNGS
+734 
-742 AITLSGSVVGNGV
+742 
-755 TYTASIQTE
+755 
-764 QAISN
+764 
-769 TDLNRTFNNSISS
+769 
-782 IARSGTTFTIN
+782 
-793 FADTLPTVT
+793 
-802 ENNLSLLIKAVKNG
+802 
-816 AFVSDYVTIETM
+816 TM
-828 SVKAMS
+828 SAKAIS

-843 NIYAFPNGSTIA
+843 NIYAFPNGSSIT
-855 LSGSVIGNGVTYT
+855 LSGSVVGNGVTYT
-868 VSIKTEQAISNTDL
+868 ANTQTEQAISSTDL
-882 TRSIISSPAWNSA
+882 TRSILSSPAWNSA

-936 IVSNGTNLIFTCA
+936 IVSNGTNLTFTCA
-949 GSRALYPMNTNGD
+949 GSRALYPMNTSGD

-990 ITTSNYFDELEW
+990 ITTSKYFDELDWVFQREGGN
-1002 EFIRDGDGTPQKP
+1002 DYTQP
-1015 LQFLEMMTYVYGAN
+1015 LQFLEMTTYVYGST
-1029 EENKEWAS
+1029 ETNKVFSGLPTITEVGDQPDTAFCYPTDSS
-1037 VPVIT
+1037 VYI
-1042 RVEDYDDVII
+1042 
-1052 CEPTG
+1052 
-1057 ATALLENDGE
+1057 ENDGE
-1067 AITIHYQ
+1067 GLTISYR
-1074 DYYGDAT
+1074 
-1081 DNDALALDF
+1081 DNYADSEGNDSVEYNFYVANTA
-1090 NVVNE
+1090 N
-1095 NIPTLQI
+1095 PTLQI

-1110 QSVLAQKWSRT
+1110 QSELDKIWSRRVEDW
-1121 ISNWV
+1121 SV
-1126 L
+1126 

>member
-9 GGYYGKLGATVGQRW
+9 GGYYGKLGATVGQRC
-24 KNKRTIRTYVVPNNP
+24 KNKRPIRPYVVPNNP

-151 ENVFLGYKL
+151 ENEFLGYKL

-199 NAPLIAS
+199 SAPLIAS
-206 AQLQV
+206 PQLKV
-211 TGKVID
+211 TGKAID

-241 LWKATPTTNI
+241 LWKATPTTNA

-257 CVVNGSLVTIN
+257 CVVNGALVTIN
-268 GTDLMLFNN
+268 GTNLMLFNN

-282 LEVEYQTTEPQS
+282 LEVEYKTTEPQS

-300 GSSIDNLNVD
+300 GSSIDNLNID

-353 LATAIPTIS
+353 LATALPTIS
-362 THNLSLSIVAVQ
+362 THNLSLSIVAVK

-381 NVSISNISGKTI
+381 DVSISNISGNTI

-426 YTASKQTAQAISNTD
+426 YAASKQSAQSVSNTD

-455 SETTFIITLAN
+455 NETTFTITLAN
-466 ILPTLENNNLS
+466 TLPAIENNNLS
-477 LSVKAVKNGAF
+477 LSVKAVKNGDF

-495 AVVSAKTITFNQSGA
+495 AVVSAKTITFNHSGA

-526 SGSIISNNVTYTASI
+526 SGSIISNNVTYTANI

-556 NSSIS
+556 NNSIS
-561 SIARSGTIF
+561 SIERNETIF
-570 TINFVD
+570 TINYVD
-576 TLPAGTNN
+576 TLPTGTNN
-584 NLSLLVKAVKNGAF
+584 NLSLLIKAVKNGAF

-604 ITEVSGKTI
+604 ITT
-613 TFNQSGA
+613 
-620 TGANIYAF
+620 
-628 PTGSTITLSGSIIS
+628 
-642 NNVTYTASIQT
+642 
-653 EQTISNTDL
+653 
-662 NRTFNNSISSIAR
+662 
-675 SGTVFTI
+675 
-682 NFADTLPAGTNN
+682 
-694 NLSLLVKAVKN
+694 
-705 GAFVS
+705 
-710 DYVVI
+710 
-715 TEVSGKT
+715 VSGKT

-755 TYTASIQTE
+755 TYTASKQ
-764 QAISN
+764 
-769 TDLNRTFNNSISS
+769 
-782 IARSGTTFTIN
+782 
-793 FADTLPTVT
+793 
-802 ENNLSLLIKAVKNG
+802 
-816 AFVSDYVTIETM
+816 
-828 SVKAMS
+828 
-834 FNQSGATGA
+834 
-843 NIYAFPNGSTIA
+843 
-855 LSGSVIGNGVTYT
+855 
-868 VSIKTEQAISNTDL
+868 TEQAISNTDL
-882 TRSIISSPAWNSA
+882 TRSILSSPAWNNT
-895 STGVIQFTLAFGGII
+895 STKAIKFTLAFGGII

-931 AQLFN
+931 AQPFN
-936 IVSNGTNLIFTCA
+936 IVGDGSVITFTCA

-962 KISIT
+962 KISIA

-990 ITTSNYFDELEW
+990 ITTSNYFDELDW
-1002 EFIRDGDGTPQKP
+1002 TFQRDGDGTTNSP
-1015 LQFLEMMTYVYGAN
+1015 LQFLAMNAYVYGAT
-1029 EENKEWAS
+1029 ETNKEWS
-1037 VPVIT
+1037 GIPVMTWI
-1042 RVEDYDDVII
+1042 EDYDSVII

-1057 ATALLENDGE
+1057 ATAYIENDGE
-1067 AITIHYQ
+1067 GLSIYYQ
-1074 DYYGDAT
+1074 DYYADAQ
-1081 DNDALALDF
+1081 DNNALALDF

-1110 QSVLAQKWSRT
+1110 QSELNKIWSRKVE
-1121 ISNWV
+1121 NWSV
-1126 L
+1126 

>member
-39 RTPSQQANRGKF
+39 RTQSQQANRGKF

-82 MKVARELKA
+82 MKVARELKT

-151 ENVFLGYKL
+151 ENQFLGYKL

-199 NAPLIAS
+199 SAPLIAS
-206 AQLQV
+206 AQLKV
-211 TGKVID
+211 SGKAVD

-226 DVEVTNEGITITFAE
+226 DVQVTNEGITITFAE
-241 LWKATPTTNI
+241 LWKATPTTNT

-268 GTDLMLFNN
+268 GTNLMLFNN

-340 SSIARNGTTFTIT
+340 SSIARSGTTFTIT
-353 LATAIPTIS
+353 LATALPTIS
-362 THNLSLSIVAVQ
+362 THNLSLSINAVK
-374 NGDFVEE
+374 NGDFVAETV
-381 NVSISNISGKTI
+381 NISNISGNTI

-426 YTASKQTAQAISNTD
+426 YAASKQTAQSVNNTD

-455 SETTFIITLAN
+455 SETTFTITLAN
-466 ILPTLENNNLS
+466 TLPAIENNNLS

-556 NSSIS
+556 NNSIS
-561 SIARSGTIF
+561 SIARSETVF
-570 TINFVD
+570 TINFTD
-576 TLPAGTNN
+576 TLPTGTNN
-584 NLSLLVKAVKNGAF
+584 NLSLLIKAVKNGAF

-604 ITEVSGKTI
+604 IT
-613 TFNQSGA
+613 A
-620 TGANIYAF
+620 
-628 PTGSTITLSGSIIS
+628 
-642 NNVTYTASIQT
+642 
-653 EQTISNTDL
+653 
-662 NRTFNNSISSIAR
+662 
-675 SGTVFTI
+675 
-682 NFADTLPAGTNN
+682 
-694 NLSLLVKAVKN
+694 
-705 GAFVS
+705 
-710 DYVVI
+710 
-715 TEVSGKT
+715 VSGKT

-755 TYTASIQTE
+755 TYTASKQ
-764 QAISN
+764 
-769 TDLNRTFNNSISS
+769 
-782 IARSGTTFTIN
+782 
-793 FADTLPTVT
+793 
-802 ENNLSLLIKAVKNG
+802 
-816 AFVSDYVTIETM
+816 
-828 SVKAMS
+828 
-834 FNQSGATGA
+834 
-843 NIYAFPNGSTIA
+843 
-855 LSGSVIGNGVTYT
+855 
-868 VSIKTEQAISNTDL
+868 TEQAISNTDL
-882 TRSIISSPAWNSA
+882 TRSILSSPAWNNT
-895 STGVIQFTLAFGGII
+895 STKAIKFTLAFGGII

-931 AQLFN
+931 AQPFN
-936 IVSNGTNLIFTCA
+936 IIGDGSVLTFTCA

-967 STDLVVNGVT
+967 STDITVNGVT

-990 ITTSNYFDELEW
+990 ITTSKYFDELEW
-1002 EFIRDGDGTPQKP
+1002 EFTRDGDGTPQKP
-1015 LQFLEMMTYVYGAN
+1015 LQFLEMYAYVYGAN
-1029 EENKEWAS
+1029 EEYKEWAS

-1074 DYYGDAT
+1074 DYYGDAAN
-1081 DNDALALDF
+1081 NDALALDF

-1110 QSVLAQKWSRT
+1110 QSVLTQKWSRT

>member
-134 TSEVDRVFSIM
+134 TSKVDRVFSIM

-151 ENVFLGYKL
+151 ENEFLGYKL

-199 NAPLIAS
+199 SAPLIAS
-206 AQLQV
+206 PQLQV

-241 LWKATPTTNI
+241 LWKATPTTNT

-257 CVVNGSLVTIN
+257 CVVNGALVTIN
-268 GTDLMLFNN
+268 GTNLMLFNN

-310 YKGETWD
+310 YKGENWD

-340 SSIARNGTTFTIT
+340 SSIARSGTTFTIT
-353 LATAIPTIS
+353 LATALPAIS

-381 NVSISNISGKTI
+381 NVSISNISGNTI

-409 VGSSITL
+409 AGSSITL

-426 YTASKQTAQAISNTD
+426 YAASKQTAQSISNTD

-495 AVVSAKTITFNQSGA
+495 ATVSAKTITFNQSGA

-541 QTEQAISNTDLNRTF
+541 QTEQAISN
-556 NSSIS
+556 
-561 SIARSGTIF
+561 
-570 TINFVD
+570 
-576 TLPAGTNN
+576 
-584 NLSLLVKAVKNGAF
+584 
-598 VSDYVV
+598 
-604 ITEVSGKTI
+604 E
-613 TFNQSGA
+613 
-620 TGANIYAF
+620 
-628 PTGSTITLSGSIIS
+628 
-642 NNVTYTASIQT
+642 
-653 EQTISNTDL
+653 
-662 NRTFNNSISSIAR
+662 
-675 SGTVFTI
+675 
-682 NFADTLPAGTNN
+682 
-694 NLSLLVKAVKN
+694 
-705 GAFVS
+705 
-710 DYVVI
+710 
-715 TEVSGKT
+715 
-722 ITFNQS
+722 
-728 GATGAN
+728 
-734 IYAFPNGS
+734 
-742 AITLSGSVVGNGV
+742 
-755 TYTASIQTE
+755 
-764 QAISN
+764 
-769 TDLNRTFNNSISS
+769 DLNRTFNNSISS

-793 FADTLPTVT
+793 FADTLPAGT
-802 ENNLSLLIKAVKNG
+802 NDNLTLSINAVKNG
-816 AFVSDYVTIETM
+816 VFVSDYVTIATM
-828 SVKAMS
+828 SAKTIS

-843 NIYAFPNGSTIA
+843 NIYAFPEGSSIT
-855 LSGSVIGNGVTYT
+855 LYGSVVGNGVTYSVNT
-868 VSIKTEQAISNTDL
+868 PTKQAISNTDL
-882 TRSIISSPAWNSA
+882 TRSILSSPAWNST
-895 STGVIQFTLAFGGII
+895 STKAIKFTLAFGGII

-931 AQLFN
+931 AQPFN
-936 IVSNGTNLIFTCA
+936 IVGDGSVLTFTCA
-949 GSRALYPMNTNGD
+949 GSRALYPMNTSGD
-962 KISIT
+962 KISLA

-990 ITTSNYFDELEW
+990 ITTSKYFDELDW
-1002 EFIRDGDGTPQKP
+1002 TFLRDGDGTTSSP
-1015 LQFLEMMTYVYGAN
+1015 LQFLEMQAYIYGAN
-1029 EENKEWAS
+1029 EEYKEWAS

-1042 RVEDYDDVII
+1042 RIEDYDNIII

-1057 ATALLENDGE
+1057 ATASLENDGE

-1074 DYYGDAT
+1074 DYYADAQ
-1081 DNDALALDF
+1081 DNNALDLDF

-1110 QSVLAQKWSRT
+1110 QSELNKIWSRK
-1121 ISNWV
+1121 IKDWSV
-1126 L
+1126 

>member
-24 KNKRTIRTYVVPNNP
+24 KNKRTIRTYVIPNNP

-134 TSEVDRVFSIM
+134 ISEVDRVFSIM

-151 ENVFLGYKL
+151 KNEFLGYKL

-206 AQLQV
+206 PQLQV
-211 TGKVID
+211 TGKAID

-241 LWKATPTTNI
+241 LWKATPTTNN

-268 GTDLMLFNN
+268 GTNLMLFNN

-300 GSSIDNLNVD
+300 GSSIDNLNVN

-340 SSIARNGTTFTIT
+340 SSITRSGTTFTIT
-353 LATAIPTIS
+353 LATVLPTIS
-362 THNLSLSIVAVQ
+362 THNLSLSIVAVK

-381 NVSISNISGKTI
+381 DVSISNISGNTI
-393 TFEQSGA
+393 TFEQSGV

-455 SETTFIITLAN
+455 SETTFTITLAN
-466 ILPTLENNNLS
+466 TLPAIENNNLS

-556 NSSIS
+556 NNSIS
-561 SIARSGTIF
+561 SIARSETVF
-570 TINFVD
+570 TINFAD
-576 TLPAGTNN
+576 TLPTGTNN
-584 NLSLLVKAVKNGAF
+584 NLSLLIKAVKNGAF

-604 ITEVSGKTI
+604 IT
-613 TFNQSGA
+613 A
-620 TGANIYAF
+620 
-628 PTGSTITLSGSIIS
+628 
-642 NNVTYTASIQT
+642 
-653 EQTISNTDL
+653 
-662 NRTFNNSISSIAR
+662 
-675 SGTVFTI
+675 
-682 NFADTLPAGTNN
+682 
-694 NLSLLVKAVKN
+694 
-705 GAFVS
+705 
-710 DYVVI
+710 
-715 TEVSGKT
+715 VSGKT

-755 TYTASIQTE
+755 TYTASKQ
-764 QAISN
+764 
-769 TDLNRTFNNSISS
+769 
-782 IARSGTTFTIN
+782 
-793 FADTLPTVT
+793 
-802 ENNLSLLIKAVKNG
+802 
-816 AFVSDYVTIETM
+816 
-828 SVKAMS
+828 
-834 FNQSGATGA
+834 
-843 NIYAFPNGSTIA
+843 
-855 LSGSVIGNGVTYT
+855 
-868 VSIKTEQAISNTDL
+868 TEQAISNTDL
-882 TRSIISSPAWNSA
+882 TRSIISSPAWNNT
-895 STGVIQFTLAFGGII
+895 STKAIKFTLAFGGII

-931 AQLFN
+931 AQPFN
-936 IVSNGTNLIFTCA
+936 IVGDGSVLTFTCT

-967 STDLVVNGVT
+967 STDITVNGVT

-1002 EFIRDGDGTPQKP
+1002 EFTRDGDGTPQKP

-1074 DYYGDAT
+1074 DYYGDAA

>member
-82 MKVARELKA
+82 MKVARELKT
-91 AGFNDLDLIPLYPM
+91 AGFTDLDLIPLYPM
-105 SYTPSILLSDF
+105 SFTPSILLSDF

-134 TSEVDRVFSIM
+134 TSKVDRVFSIM

-151 ENVFLGYKL
+151 ENEFLGYKL

-167 NNPGFIEV
+167 SNPGFIEV

-199 NAPLIAS
+199 SAPLIAS
-206 AQLQV
+206 PQLKV

-241 LWKATPTTNI
+241 LWKATPTTNT

-257 CVVNGSLVTIN
+257 CVVNGALVTIN
-268 GTDLMLFNN
+268 GTNLMLFNN

-282 LEVEYQTTEPQS
+282 LEVEHQTTEPQS

-340 SSIARNGTTFTIT
+340 SSIARNGTIFTIT
-353 LATAIPTIS
+353 LATALPTIS
-362 THNLSLSIVAVQ
+362 THNLSLSIVAVK

-381 NVSISNISGKTI
+381 DISISNISGNTI

-441 LSRTFNNSISSIAR
+441 LSRTFDNTISSIAR
-455 SETTFIITLAN
+455 NETTFTITLAN
-466 ILPTLENNNLS
+466 TLPAIENNNLS
-477 LSVKAVKNGAF
+477 LSVKAVKNGDF

-495 AVVSAKTITFNQSGA
+495 ATISAKTISFTQSGA
-510 SGANIYAFPTG
+510 TGANIYAFPTG

-556 NSSIS
+556 N
-561 SIARSGTIF
+561 
-570 TINFVD
+570 
-576 TLPAGTNN
+576 
-584 NLSLLVKAVKNGAF
+584 
-598 VSDYVV
+598 
-604 ITEVSGKTI
+604 
-613 TFNQSGA
+613 
-620 TGANIYAF
+620 
-628 PTGSTITLSGSIIS
+628 
-642 NNVTYTASIQT
+642 
-653 EQTISNTDL
+653 NT
-662 NRTFNNSISSIAR
+662 ISSIAR
-675 SGTVFTI
+675 SGTVFII
-682 NFADTLPAGTNN
+682 NFADTLPAATNN
-694 NLSLLVKAVKN
+694 NL
-705 GAFVS
+705 
-710 DYVVI
+710 
-715 TEVSGKT
+715 
-722 ITFNQS
+722 
-728 GATGAN
+728 
-734 IYAFPNGS
+734 
-742 AITLSGSVVGNGV
+742 TLSVN
-755 TYTASIQTE
+755 
-764 QAISN
+764 
-769 TDLNRTFNNSISS
+769 
-782 IARSGTTFTIN
+782 
-793 FADTLPTVT
+793 
-802 ENNLSLLIKAVKNG
+802 AVKNG
-816 AFVSDYVTIETM
+816 AFVSDYVTIATM
-828 SVKAMS
+828 SAKTIS

-843 NIYAFPNGSTIA
+843 NIYAFPEGSSIT
-855 LSGSVIGNGVTYT
+855 LYGSVVGNGVTYSANT
-868 VSIKTEQAISNTDL
+868 PTKQAISNTDL
-882 TRSIISSPAWNSA
+882 TRSILSSPTWNSA

-936 IVSNGTNLIFTCA
+936 IASTGTNLVFTCA
-949 GSRALYPMNTNGD
+949 DSRALYPMNTNGD

-990 ITTSNYFDELEW
+990 ITTSKYFDELEW

-1067 AITIHYQ
+1067 AITVHYQ
-1074 DYYGDAT
+1074 DYYGDAA

>member
-105 SYTPSILLSDF
+105 SFTPSILLSDF
-116 TRSKVEGNT
+116 TRSKIEGNT

-134 TSEVDRVFSIM
+134 TSKVDRVFSIM

-151 ENVFLGYKL
+151 ENKFLGYKL

-199 NAPLIAS
+199 SAPLIAS
-206 AQLQV
+206 AQLKV
-211 TGKVID
+211 SGKVID

-241 LWKATPTTNI
+241 LWKATPTTNT

-268 GTDLMLFNN
+268 GTNLMLFNN

-310 YKGETWD
+310 YKGENWD

-353 LATAIPTIS
+353 LATALPTIS
-362 THNLSLSIVAVQ
+362 THNLSLSINAVKD
-374 NGDFVEE
+374 GDFVAETV
-381 NVSISNISGKTI
+381 NISSISGNTI

-466 ILPTLENNNLS
+466 TLPAIENNNLS

-488 VTETISN
+488 VTEAISN
-495 AVVSAKTITFNQSGA
+495 AVVSAKTISFNQSGA

-521 SAITL
+521 SEITL

-556 NSSIS
+556 NNSIS
-561 SIARSGTIF
+561 SIARSGTVF
-570 TINFVD
+570 TINFAD
-576 TLPAGTNN
+576 TLPTGTNN

-598 VSDYVV
+598 VSDYQV
-604 ITEVSGKTI
+604 ITAVSGKTI

-620 TGANIYAF
+620 
-628 PTGSTITLSGSIIS
+628 S
-642 NNVTYTASIQT
+642 
-653 EQTISNTDL
+653 
-662 NRTFNNSISSIAR
+662 
-675 SGTVFTI
+675 
-682 NFADTLPAGTNN
+682 
-694 NLSLLVKAVKN
+694 
-705 GAFVS
+705 
-710 DYVVI
+710 
-715 TEVSGKT
+715 
-722 ITFNQS
+722 
-728 GATGAN
+728 GAN

-755 TYTASIQTE
+755 TYTA
-764 QAISN
+764 N
-769 TDLNRTFNNSISS
+769 T
-782 IARSGTTFTIN
+782 
-793 FADTLPTVT
+793 
-802 ENNLSLLIKAVKNG
+802 
-816 AFVSDYVTIETM
+816 
-828 SVKAMS
+828 
-834 FNQSGATGA
+834 Q
-843 NIYAFPNGSTIA
+843 
-855 LSGSVIGNGVTYT
+855 
-868 VSIKTEQAISNTDL
+868 TEQAISNTDL
-882 TRSIISSPAWNSA
+882 TRSILSSPAWNSA

-931 AQLFN
+931 AQPFN
-936 IVSNGTNLIFTCA
+936 IIGDGSVLTFTCA

-967 STDLVVNGVT
+967 STDITVNGVT

-990 ITTSNYFDELEW
+990 ITTSKYFDELDW
-1002 EFIRDGDGTPQKP
+1002 TFQRDGDGTTNSP
-1015 LQFLEMMTYVYGAN
+1015 LQFLEMQAYIYGAN
-1029 EENKEWAS
+1029 EEYKEWAS

-1042 RVEDYDDVII
+1042 RIEDYDNIII

-1057 ATALLENDGE
+1057 ATAYLENDGE

-1074 DYYGDAT
+1074 DYYADAQ
-1081 DNDALALDF
+1081 DNNALDLNF

-1110 QSVLAQKWSRT
+1110 QSVLAQKWSRK
-1121 ISNWV
+1121 IKDWSI
-1126 L
+1126 

>member
-24 KNKRTIRTYVVPNNP
+24 KNKRTIRTYVIPNNP

-105 SYTPSILLSDF
+105 SYTPTILLSDF

-151 ENVFLGYKL
+151 KNEFLGYKL

-199 NAPLIAS
+199 SAPLIAS
-206 AQLQV
+206 PQLKV
-211 TGKVID
+211 SGKVID

-226 DVEVTNEGITITFAE
+226 NVEVTNEGITITFAE
-241 LWKATPTTNI
+241 LWKATPTTNT

-257 CVVNGSLVTIN
+257 CVVNGALVTIN
-268 GTDLMLFNN
+268 GTNLMLFNN

-340 SSIARNGTTFTIT
+340 SSIARSGTTFTIT
-353 LATAIPTIS
+353 LATALPTIS
-362 THNLSLSIVAVQ
+362 THDLSLSINAVK
-374 NGDFVEE
+374 NGDFVAET
-381 NVSISNISGKTI
+381 VSISNISGNTI

-441 LSRTFNNSISSIAR
+441 LSRTFDNSISSIAR
-455 SETTFIITLAN
+455 NGTTFIITLAN
-466 ILPTLENNNLS
+466 ELPTIENNNLS

-495 AVVSAKTITFNQSGA
+495 ATVSVKIIDFEQSGA
-510 SGANIYAFPTG
+510 SGANIYAFPEG
-521 SAITL
+521 SSITL
-526 SGSIISNNVTYTASI
+526 SGSIISENVTYTASI

-556 NSSIS
+556 N
-561 SIARSGTIF
+561 
-570 TINFVD
+570 
-576 TLPAGTNN
+576 
-584 NLSLLVKAVKNGAF
+584 
-598 VSDYVV
+598 
-604 ITEVSGKTI
+604 
-613 TFNQSGA
+613 
-620 TGANIYAF
+620 
-628 PTGSTITLSGSIIS
+628 
-642 NNVTYTASIQT
+642 
-653 EQTISNTDL
+653 
-662 NRTFNNSISSIAR
+662 NSVSSIAR

-682 NFADTLPAGTNN
+682 NFADTLPTVTTNN
-694 NLSLLVKAVKN
+694 LYLLVKAVKN

-710 DYVVI
+710 DYV
-715 TEVSGKT
+715 T
-722 ITFNQS
+722 IATMSEKAISFNQS

-755 TYTASIQTE
+755 TYAANTQTE
-764 QAISN
+764 QAIS
-769 TDLNRTFNNSISS
+769 S
-782 IARSGTTFTIN
+782 
-793 FADTLPTVT
+793 
-802 ENNLSLLIKAVKNG
+802 
-816 AFVSDYVTIETM
+816 
-828 SVKAMS
+828 
-834 FNQSGATGA
+834 
-843 NIYAFPNGSTIA
+843 
-855 LSGSVIGNGVTYT
+855 
-868 VSIKTEQAISNTDL
+868 TDL
-882 TRSIISSPAWNSA
+882 TRSILSSPAWNST
-895 STGVIQFTLAFGGII
+895 STKEIKFTLAFGGII

-936 IVSNGTNLIFTCA
+936 IVGDGSVLTFTCA
-949 GSRALYPMNTNGD
+949 GSRALYPMNTDGD
-962 KISIT
+962 KISLT

-977 YNIANQDVNLRNA
+977 YNIANQDINLRNA
-990 ITTSNYFDELEW
+990 ITTSKYFDELDW
-1002 EFIRDGDGTPQKP
+1002 VFQRDGDGTVDRP
-1015 LQFLEMMTYVYGAN
+1015 LQFLDMYAYVYGAN
-1029 EENKEWAS
+1029 EEYKEWAS
-1037 VPVIT
+1037 VPAIT
-1042 RVEDYDDVII
+1042 RVEDYDDIII
-1052 CEPTG
+1052 CEPTSSN
-1057 ATALLENDGE
+1057 ASIENDGE
-1067 AITIHYQ
+1067 SITIHYQ
-1074 DYYGDAT
+1074 DYYADAEG
-1081 DNDALALDF
+1081 NESLDLNF

-1110 QSVLAQKWSRT
+1110 QSELNKIWSRK
-1121 ISNWV
+1121 IKDWSI
-1126 L
+1126 

>member
-116 TRSKVEGNT
+116 TRNKVEGNT

-151 ENVFLGYKL
+151 ENEFLGYKL

-241 LWKATPTTNI
+241 LWKATPTTNT

-282 LEVEYQTTEPQS
+282 LEVEYQTTQSQS

-300 GSSIDNLNVD
+300 GSSVDNLNVD

-332 NRTFNNTI
+332 NRIFNNTI
-340 SSIARNGTTFTIT
+340 SSITRSGTTFTIT
-353 LATAIPTIS
+353 LETALPTIS
-362 THNLSLSIVAVQ
+362 THNLSLSILAVK
-374 NGDFVEE
+374 NGNFVEE
-381 NVSISNISGKTI
+381 DVSISNISGNTI

-400 TGANIYAFP
+400 SGANIYAFP
-409 VGSSITL
+409 TGSTITL

-426 YTASKQTAQAISNTD
+426 YTAYIQSAQEISNTD
-441 LSRTFNNSISSIAR
+441 LSRTFDNTISSIAR
-455 SETTFIITLAN
+455 NETTFTITLAN
-466 ILPTLENNNLS
+466 TLPAIENNNLS

-495 AVVSAKTITFNQSGA
+495 ATISAKTITFNQSGA
-510 SGANIYAFPTG
+510 SGASIYAFPIG
-521 SAITL
+521 SEITL
-526 SGSIISNNVTYTASI
+526 SGSIISKSVTYTASI
-541 QTEQAISNTDLNRTF
+541 QTGQA
-556 NSSIS
+556 
-561 SIARSGTIF
+561 
-570 TINFVD
+570 
-576 TLPAGTNN
+576 
-584 NLSLLVKAVKNGAF
+584 
-598 VSDYVV
+598 
-604 ITEVSGKTI
+604 
-613 TFNQSGA
+613 
-620 TGANIYAF
+620 
-628 PTGSTITLSGSIIS
+628 
-642 NNVTYTASIQT
+642 
-653 EQTISNTDL
+653 ISNTDL

-682 NFADTLPAGTNN
+682 NFADTLP
-694 NLSLLVKAVKN
+694 
-705 GAFVS
+705 
-710 DYVVI
+710 
-715 TEVSGKT
+715 
-722 ITFNQS
+722 
-728 GATGAN
+728 
-734 IYAFPNGS
+734 
-742 AITLSGSVVGNGV
+742 
-755 TYTASIQTE
+755 
-764 QAISN
+764 
-769 TDLNRTFNNSISS
+769 
-782 IARSGTTFTIN
+782 
-793 FADTLPTVT
+793 TVT
-802 ENNLSLLIKAVKNG
+802 TNNLSLLIKAVKNG
-816 AFVSDYVTIETM
+816 AFVSDYVTIATM
-828 SVKAMS
+828 SAKAIT

-843 NIYAFPNGSTIA
+843 NIYAFPNGSSITI
-855 LSGSVIGNGVTYT
+855 SGSVVGNSVTYT
-868 VSIKTEQAISNTDL
+868 ANTQTEQAISNTDL
-882 TRSIISSPAWNSA
+882 TRSILSSPAWNSA
-895 STGVIQFTLAFGGII
+895 STGAIQFTLAFGGII
-910 SATSKTYNMVTSG
+910 SATSKTFNMVTSG

-936 IVSNGTNLIFTCA
+936 IVSNGTNLTFTCA
-949 GSRALYPMNTNGD
+949 GSRALYPMNTSGD

-967 STDLVVNGVT
+967 STDITVNGVT

-990 ITTSNYFDELEW
+990 ITTSKYFDELDWTFQREGGNDYT
-1002 EFIRDGDGTPQKP
+1002 EP
-1015 LQFLEMMTYVYGAN
+1015 LQFLEMTTYVYGST
-1029 EENKEWAS
+1029 ETDKVFS
-1037 VPVIT
+1037 GLPTIT
-1042 RVEDYDDVII
+1042 EVGDQPDTAF
-1052 CEPTG
+1052 CFPTDSNVYI
-1057 ATALLENDGE
+1057 ENDGE
-1067 AITIHYQ
+1067 GLTISYR
-1074 DYYGDAT
+1074 
-1081 DNDALALDF
+1081 DNYADSEGNDSVEYNFYVANTA
-1090 NVVNE
+1090 N
-1095 NIPTLQI
+1095 PTLQI

-1110 QSVLAQKWSRT
+1110 QSELDKIWSRRVEDW
-1121 ISNWV
+1121 SV
-1126 L
+1126 

>member
-105 SYTPSILLSDF
+105 SFTPSILLSDF

-199 NAPLIAS
+199 SAPLIAS
-206 AQLQV
+206 PQLQV
-211 TGKVID
+211 TGKAID

-226 DVEVTNEGITITFAE
+226 NVEVTNEGITITFAE
-241 LWKATPTTNI
+241 LWKATPTTNA

-257 CVVNGSLVTIN
+257 CVVNGTLVTIN
-268 GTDLMLFNN
+268 GTNLMLFNN

-282 LEVEYQTTEPQS
+282 LEVEYKTTEPQS

-340 SSIARNGTTFTIT
+340 SSIARSGTTFTIT
-353 LATAIPTIS
+353 LATALPTIS
-362 THNLSLSIVAVQ
+362 THNLSLSIVAVK

-381 NVSISNISGKTI
+381 NVNISNISGNTI

-400 TGANIYAFP
+400 SGANIYAFP

-426 YTASKQTAQAISNTD
+426 YAASKQTAQAISNTD
-441 LSRTFNNSISSIAR
+441 LSRTFNNSISSVAR
-455 SETTFIITLAN
+455 SETTFTITLAN
-466 ILPTLENNNLS
+466 TLPAIENNNLS
-477 LSVKAVKNGAF
+477 LSVKAVKNGTF
-488 VTETISN
+488 VTETITN

-510 SGANIYAFPTG
+510 SGANIYAFPAG

-556 NSSIS
+556 NNTIS
-561 SIARSGTIF
+561 SIARSETVF

-604 ITEVSGKTI
+604 ITAVSGKTI
-613 TFNQSGA
+613 TF
-620 TGANIYAF
+620 
-628 PTGSTITLSGSIIS
+628 
-642 NNVTYTASIQT
+642 
-653 EQTISNTDL
+653 E
-662 NRTFNNSISSIAR
+662 
-675 SGTVFTI
+675 
-682 NFADTLPAGTNN
+682 
-694 NLSLLVKAVKN
+694 
-705 GAFVS
+705 
-710 DYVVI
+710 
-715 TEVSGKT
+715 
-722 ITFNQS
+722 QS

-755 TYTASIQTE
+755 TYAASIQTE

-769 TDLNRTFNNSISS
+769 TDLNRTFNNTISS
-782 IARSGTTFTIN
+782 IERSGTIFTIN

-802 ENNLSLLIKAVKNG
+802 TNNLYLLIKAVKNG
-816 AFVSDYVTIETM
+816 TFVSDYVTIATM
-828 SVKAMS
+828 SAKAIS

-843 NIYAFPNGSTIA
+843 NIYAFPNGSSIT
-855 LSGSVIGNGVTYT
+855 LSGSVVGNGVTYT
-868 VSIKTEQAISNTDL
+868 ANTQTEQTISSTDL
-882 TRSIISSPAWNSA
+882 TRSILSSPAWNST
-895 STGVIQFTLAFGGII
+895 STKEIKFTLAFGGII

-931 AQLFN
+931 AQPFN
-936 IVSNGTNLIFTCA
+936 IIGDGSVLTFTCA

-967 STDLVVNGVT
+967 STDITVNGVT
-977 YNIANQDVNLRNA
+977 YNIAHQDVNLRNA
-990 ITTSNYFDELEW
+990 IATSNYFDELEW
-1002 EFIRDGDGTPQKP
+1002 EFWRDGDGTTQKP
-1015 LQFLEMMTYVYGAN
+1015 LQFLEMYAYIYGAN

-1042 RVEDYDDVII
+1042 RVEDYDDIII

-1057 ATALLENDGE
+1057 ATASLQNDGE

-1074 DYYGDAT
+1074 DYYADAA
-1081 DNDALALDF
+1081 NNNALALDF

-1121 ISNWV
+1121 ISDWV